1 MLNRENKTAITRK
14 GMVSNRLNKFS
25 IRKYTVGTASILVGT
40 TLIFGLGNQEAKA
53 AESTNKELNEATTS
67 ASDNQSSGKVDM
79 QQLNQEDNTKND
91 NQKEM
96 VSSQGNETTSNGN
109 KSIEKESVQS
119 TTGNKVEVSTAKSD
133 EQASPKS
140 TNEDLNTKQTIS
152 NQEALQ
158 PDLQENKSVVNAQP
172 TNEENKKVDAK
183 TESTTLNV
191 KSDAIKSNAETLV
204 DNNSNSNN
212 ENNADI
218 ILPKSTAPKRLNT
231 RMRMAA
237 IQPNSTDSKN
247 VNDLITSNTT
257 LTVVDADNSKTIVPA
272 QDYLSL
278 KSQITVDDK
287 VKSGDYFTIKYSDT
301 VQVYGLNPED
311 IKNIG
316 DIKDPNNGETIATAK
331 HDTANNL
338 ITYTFTD
345 YVDRFNSVK
354 MGINYSIYMDAD
366 TIPVDKKDVPFSV
379 TIGNQITT
387 TTADITYPAY
397 KEADNN
403 SIGSAFTET
412 VSHVGNVE
420 DPGYYNQVV
429 YVNPMDKDLKGAKL
443 KVEAYHPK
451 YPTNIGQINQ
461 NVTNIKIYR
470 VPEGYTLNKGYDVN
484 TNDLVDVTDEFKN
497 KMTYG
502 SNQSVNLDF
511 GDITSAYVVMVNT
524 KFQYTNSESPTLVQM
539 ATLSSTGN
547 KSVSTG
553 NALGFT
559 NNQSGGAGQEVYK
572 IGNYVWEDTNKNG
585 VQELGE
591 KGVGNVTVTVFDNN
605 TNTKVGEAVTKEDGS
620 YLIPNLPNG
629 DYRVEFSNLPKGYE
643 VTPSKQ
649 GNNEELDSNGLSSV
663 ITVNGKDNLSADL
676 GIYKPKYNLGDYV
689 WEDTNK
695 NGIQDQDEKGISGV
709 TVTLKDENGNVLKTV
724 TTDADGKYKFTDLD
738 NGNYKVEFT
747 TPEGYTP
754 TTVTSGSDIEK
765 DSNGLT
771 TTGVINGADNMT
783 LDSGFYK
790 TPKYNL
796 GNYVWEDTNK
806 DGKQDSTE
814 KGISGVTVT
823 LKNENG
829 EVLQTTKTDKDGKY
843 QFTGLENG
851 TYKVEFETPSGYT
864 PTQVG
869 SGTDEGIDSNGT
881 STTGVIKDKDNDT
894 IDSGFYKPTYN
905 LGDYVWEDTNK
916 NGVQDKDE
924 KGISG
929 VTVTLKDENDK
940 VLKTVTTD
948 ENGKYQFTDLNN
960 GTYKVEFETPSGYT
974 PTSVTSGNDT
984 EKDSNGLTT
993 TGVIKDADN
1002 MTLDSGFYKT
1012 PKYSLGDY
1020 VWYDSNKDGKQDS
1033 TEKGIK
1039 DVKVTL
1045 LNEKGEVIGTTKTD
1059 ENGKY
1064 RFDNLDS
1071 GKYKVIFEKSAGY
1084 LPTKVNGTTDGEKDS
1099 NGSSVTVK
1107 INGKDDMSLDTG
1119 FYKEPKYNLGD
1130 YVWEDTNKDGIQ
1142 DANEPG
1148 IKDVKVTLKDSTGK
1162 VIGTTT
1168 TDASGK
1174 YKFTDLDNG
1183 NYTVEF
1189 ETPAGYT
1196 PTVKNTTAEDKDSN
1210 GLTTTGVIKD
1220 ADNMTLDSGF
1230 YKTPKYSLG
1239 DYVWYDSNKDG

>member
-67 ASDNQSSGKVDM
+67 ASDNQSSDKVDM

-109 KSIEKESVQS
+109 KLIEKESVQS

-158 PDLQENKSVVNAQP
+158 PDLQENKSVVNVQP

-191 KSDAIKSNAETLV
+191 KSDAIKSNDETLV

-231 RMRMAA
+231 RMRIAA
-237 IQPNSTDSKN
+237 VQPSSTEAKN

-257 LTVVDADNSKTIVPA
+257 LTVVDADKNNKIVPA

-316 DIKDPNNGETIATAK
+316 DIKDPNNGETIATSK
-331 HDTANNL
+331 HYTANNL

-345 YVDRFNSVK
+345 YVDRFNSVQ

-366 TIPVDKKDVPFSV
+366 TIPVSKNDVEFNV
-379 TIGNQITT
+379 TIGNTT
-387 TTADITYPAY
+387 TKTTANIQYPDY
-397 KEADNN
+397 VVNEKN

-412 VSHVGNVE
+412 VSHVGNKE
-420 DPGYYNQVV
+420 NPGYYKQTI
-429 YVNPMDKDLKGAKL
+429 YVNPSENSLTNAKL
-443 KVEAYHPK
+443 KVQAYHSS
-451 YPTNIGQINQ
+451 YPNNIGQINKD
-461 NVTNIKIYR
+461 VTDIKIYQ
-470 VPEGYTLNKGYDVN
+470 VPKGYTLNKGYDVN
-484 TNDLVDVTDEFKN
+484 TKELTDVTNQYLQKI
-497 KMTYG
+497 TYG
-502 SNQSVNLDF
+502 DNNSAVIDF
-511 GDITSAYVVMVNT
+511 GNADSAYVVMVNT

-984 EKDSNGLTT
+984 E
-993 TGVIKDADN
+993 
-1002 MTLDSGFYKT
+1002 
-1012 PKYSLGDY
+1012 
-1020 VWYDSNKDGKQDS
+1020 
-1033 TEKGIK
+1033 
-1039 DVKVTL
+1039 
-1045 LNEKGEVIGTTKTD
+1045 
-1059 ENGKY
+1059 
-1064 RFDNLDS
+1064 
-1071 GKYKVIFEKSAGY
+1071 
-1084 LPTKVNGTTDGEKDS
+1084 
-1099 NGSSVTVK
+1099 
-1107 INGKDDMSLDTG
+1107 
-1119 FYKEPKYNLGD
+1119 
-1130 YVWEDTNKDGIQ
+1130 
-1142 DANEPG
+1142 
-1148 IKDVKVTLKDSTGK
+1148 
-1162 VIGTTT
+1162 
-1168 TDASGK
+1168 
-1174 YKFTDLDNG
+1174 
-1183 NYTVEF
+1183 
-1189 ETPAGYT
+1189 
-1196 PTVKNTTAEDKDSN
+1196 
-1210 GLTTTGVIKD
+1210 
-1220 ADNMTLDSGF
+1220 
-1230 YKTPKYSLG
+1230 
-1239 DYVWYDSNKDG
+1239 

>member
-67 ASDNQSSGKVDM
+67 ASDNQSSDKVDM

-231 RMRMAA
+231 RMRIAA
-237 IQPNSTDSKN
+237 VQPSSTEAKN

-257 LTVVDADNSKTIVPA
+257 LTVVDADKNNKIVPA
-272 QDYLSL
+272 QDYLEL
-278 KSQITVDDK
+278 KSQIKVDDK

-345 YVDRFNSVK
+345 YVDRFNSVQ

-366 TIPVDKKDVPFSV
+366 TIPVSKNDVEFNV
-379 TIGNQITT
+379 TIGNTT
-387 TTADITYPAY
+387 TKTTANIQYPDY
-397 KEADNN
+397 VVNEKN

-412 VSHVGNVE
+412 VSHVGNKE
-420 DPGYYNQVV
+420 NPGYYKQTI
-429 YVNPMDKDLKGAKL
+429 YVNPSENSLTNAKL
-443 KVEAYHPK
+443 KVQAYHSS
-451 YPTNIGQINQ
+451 YPNNIGQINKE
-461 NVTNIKIYR
+461 VTDIKIYQ
-470 VPEGYTLNKGYDVN
+470 VPKGYTLNKGYDVN
-484 TNDLVDVTDEFKN
+484 TKELTDVTNQYLQKI
-497 KMTYG
+497 TYG
-502 SNQSVNLDF
+502 DNNSAVIDF
-511 GDITSAYVVMVNT
+511 GNADSAYVVMVNT
-524 KFQYTNSESPTLVQM
+524 KFQYTTSESPTLVQM
-539 ATLSSTGN
+539 VTLSSDN
-547 KSVSTG
+547 SKSASMG

-1064 RFDNLDS
+1064 RFDN
-1071 GKYKVIFEKSAGY
+1071 
-1084 LPTKVNGTTDGEKDS
+1084 
-1099 NGSSVTVK
+1099 
-1107 INGKDDMSLDTG
+1107 
-1119 FYKEPKYNLGD
+1119 
-1130 YVWEDTNKDGIQ
+1130 
-1142 DANEPG
+1142 
-1148 IKDVKVTLKDSTGK
+1148 
-1162 VIGTTT
+1162 
-1168 TDASGK
+1168 
-1174 YKFTDLDNG
+1174 
-1183 NYTVEF
+1183 
-1189 ETPAGYT
+1189 
-1196 PTVKNTTAEDKDSN
+1196 
-1210 GLTTTGVIKD
+1210 
-1220 ADNMTLDSGF
+1220 
-1230 YKTPKYSLG
+1230 
-1239 DYVWYDSNKDG
+1239 

>member
-247 VNDLITSNTT
+247 VNDFITSNTT

-738 NGNYKVEFT
+738 NGNYKVVFT

-1071 GKYKVIFEKSAGY
+1071 GKYKVIFEK
-1084 LPTKVNGTTDGEKDS
+1084 
-1099 NGSSVTVK
+1099 
-1107 INGKDDMSLDTG
+1107 
-1119 FYKEPKYNLGD
+1119 
-1130 YVWEDTNKDGIQ
+1130 
-1142 DANEPG
+1142 
-1148 IKDVKVTLKDSTGK
+1148 
-1162 VIGTTT
+1162 
-1168 TDASGK
+1168 
-1174 YKFTDLDNG
+1174 
-1183 NYTVEF
+1183 
-1189 ETPAGYT
+1189 PAG
-1196 PTVKNTTAEDKDSN
+1196 
-1210 GLTTTGVIKD
+1210 
-1220 ADNMTLDSGF
+1220 
-1230 YKTPKYSLG
+1230 
-1239 DYVWYDSNKDG
+1239 

>member
-67 ASDNQSSGKVDM
+67 ASDNQSSDKVDM

-109 KSIEKESVQS
+109 KLIEKESVQS

-158 PDLQENKSVVNAQP
+158 PDLQENKSVVNVQP

-191 KSDAIKSNAETLV
+191 KSDAIKSNDETLV

-231 RMRMAA
+231 RMRIAA
-237 IQPNSTDSKN
+237 VQPSSTEAKN

-257 LTVVDADNSKTIVPA
+257 LTVVDADKNNKIVPA

-345 YVDRFNSVK
+345 YVDRFNSVQ

-366 TIPVDKKDVPFSV
+366 TIPVSKNDVEFNV
-379 TIGNQITT
+379 TIGNTT
-387 TTADITYPAY
+387 TKTTANIQYPDY
-397 KEADNN
+397 VVNEKN

-412 VSHVGNVE
+412 VSHVGNKE
-420 DPGYYNQVV
+420 NPGYYKQTI
-429 YVNPMDKDLKGAKL
+429 YVNPSENSLTNAKL
-443 KVEAYHPK
+443 KVQAYHSS
-451 YPTNIGQINQ
+451 YPNNIGQINKD
-461 NVTNIKIYR
+461 VTDIKIYQ
-470 VPEGYTLNKGYDVN
+470 VPKGYTLNKGYDVN
-484 TNDLVDVTDEFKN
+484 TKELTDVTNQYLQKI
-497 KMTYG
+497 TYG
-502 SNQSVNLDF
+502 DNNSAVIDF
-511 GDITSAYVVMVNT
+511 GNADSAYVVMVNT

-1039 DVKVTL
+1039 DVTVTL
-1045 LNEKGEVIGTTKTD
+1045 QNEKGEVIGTTKTD

-1071 GKYKVIFEKSAGY
+1071 GKYKVIFEK
-1084 LPTKVNGTTDGEKDS
+1084 
-1099 NGSSVTVK
+1099 
-1107 INGKDDMSLDTG
+1107 
-1119 FYKEPKYNLGD
+1119 
-1130 YVWEDTNKDGIQ
+1130 
-1142 DANEPG
+1142 
-1148 IKDVKVTLKDSTGK
+1148 
-1162 VIGTTT
+1162 
-1168 TDASGK
+1168 
-1174 YKFTDLDNG
+1174 
-1183 NYTVEF
+1183 
-1189 ETPAGYT
+1189 PAGLT
-1196 PTVKNTTAEDKDSN
+1196 QTVTNTTEDD
-1210 GLTTTGVIKD
+1210 KD
-1220 ADNMTLDSGF
+1220 ADGGEVDVTITDHDDFTLD
-1230 YKTPKYSLG
+1230 
-1239 DYVWYDSNKDG
+1239 

>member
-67 ASDNQSSGKVDM
+67 ASDNQSSDKVDM

-109 KSIEKESVQS
+109 KLIEKESVQS

-158 PDLQENKSVVNAQP
+158 PDLQENKSVVNVQP

-191 KSDAIKSNAETLV
+191 KSDAIKSNDETLV

-231 RMRMAA
+231 RMRIAA
-237 IQPNSTDSKN
+237 VQPSSTEAKN

-257 LTVVDADNSKTIVPA
+257 LTVVDADKNNKIVPA

-345 YVDRFNSVK
+345 YVDRFNSVQ

-366 TIPVDKKDVPFSV
+366 TIPVSKNDVEFNV
-379 TIGNQITT
+379 TIGNTT
-387 TTADITYPAY
+387 TKTTANIQYPDY
-397 KEADNN
+397 VVNEKN

-412 VSHVGNVE
+412 VSHVGNKE
-420 DPGYYNQVV
+420 NPGYYKQTI
-429 YVNPMDKDLKGAKL
+429 YVNPSENSLTNAKL
-443 KVEAYHPK
+443 KVQAYHSS
-451 YPTNIGQINQ
+451 YPNNIGQINKD
-461 NVTNIKIYR
+461 VTDIKIYQ
-470 VPEGYTLNKGYDVN
+470 VPKGYTLNKGYDVN
-484 TNDLVDVTDEFKN
+484 TKELTDVTNQYLQKI
-497 KMTYG
+497 TYG
-502 SNQSVNLDF
+502 DNNSAVIDF
-511 GDITSAYVVMVNT
+511 GNADSAYVVMVNT

-747 TPEGYTP
+747 KPEGYTP

-1012 PKYSLGDY
+1012 PK
-1020 VWYDSNKDGKQDS
+1020 
-1033 TEKGIK
+1033 
-1039 DVKVTL
+1039 
-1045 LNEKGEVIGTTKTD
+1045 
-1059 ENGKY
+1059 
-1064 RFDNLDS
+1064 
-1071 GKYKVIFEKSAGY
+1071 
-1084 LPTKVNGTTDGEKDS
+1084 
-1099 NGSSVTVK
+1099 
-1107 INGKDDMSLDTG
+1107 
-1119 FYKEPKYNLGD
+1119 
-1130 YVWEDTNKDGIQ
+1130 
-1142 DANEPG
+1142 
-1148 IKDVKVTLKDSTGK
+1148 
-1162 VIGTTT
+1162 
-1168 TDASGK
+1168 
-1174 YKFTDLDNG
+1174 
-1183 NYTVEF
+1183 
-1189 ETPAGYT
+1189 
-1196 PTVKNTTAEDKDSN
+1196 
-1210 GLTTTGVIKD
+1210 
-1220 ADNMTLDSGF
+1220 
-1230 YKTPKYSLG
+1230 
-1239 DYVWYDSNKDG
+1239 

>member
-53 AESTNKELNEATTS
+53 AEVTNKEMKEDATS
-67 ASDNQSSGKVDM
+67 VNNDQVSKKVDTEQLNNDSNTRKVDREQLKDENINKVANQKEVTRVENSVASEKNNNSQPSENGKLQTSDVKKTEDNNATSDDQVTTTVNS
-79 QQLNQEDNTKND
+79 QQLNTDN
-91 NQKEM
+91 
-96 VSSQGNETTSNGN
+96 TTSNATMSSAPIN
-109 KSIEKESVQS
+109 VSKDDLKINSEVVKNV
-119 TTGNKVEVSTAKSD
+119 VENSD
-133 EQASPKS
+133 
-140 TNEDLNTKQTIS
+140 NT
-152 NQEALQ
+152 
-158 PDLQENKSVVNAQP
+158 DNA
-172 TNEENKKVDAK
+172 NG
-183 TESTTLNV
+183 
-191 KSDAIKSNAETLV
+191 SDV
-204 DNNSNSNN
+204 
-212 ENNADI
+212 

-1071 GKYKVIFEKSAGY
+1071 GKYKVIFEK
-1084 LPTKVNGTTDGEKDS
+1084 
-1099 NGSSVTVK
+1099 
-1107 INGKDDMSLDTG
+1107 
-1119 FYKEPKYNLGD
+1119 
-1130 YVWEDTNKDGIQ
+1130 
-1142 DANEPG
+1142 
-1148 IKDVKVTLKDSTGK
+1148 
-1162 VIGTTT
+1162 
-1168 TDASGK
+1168 
-1174 YKFTDLDNG
+1174 
-1183 NYTVEF
+1183 
-1189 ETPAGYT
+1189 PAGLT
-1196 PTVKNTTAEDKDSN
+1196 QTGTNTTEDD
-1210 GLTTTGVIKD
+1210 KD
-1220 ADNMTLDSGF
+1220 ADG
-1230 YKTPKYSLG
+1230 G
-1239 DYVWYDSNKDG
+1239 EV

>member
-67 ASDNQSSGKVDM
+67 ASDNQSSDKVDM

-109 KSIEKESVQS
+109 KLIEKESVQS

-158 PDLQENKSVVNAQP
+158 PDLQENKSVVNVQP

-191 KSDAIKSNAETLV
+191 KSDAIKSNDETLV

-231 RMRMAA
+231 RMRIAA
-237 IQPNSTDSKN
+237 VQPSSTEAKN

-257 LTVVDADNSKTIVPA
+257 LTVVDADKNNKIVPA

-345 YVDRFNSVK
+345 YVDRFNSVQ

-366 TIPVDKKDVPFSV
+366 TIPVSKNDVEFNV
-379 TIGNQITT
+379 TIGNTT
-387 TTADITYPAY
+387 TKTTANIQYPDY
-397 KEADNN
+397 VVNEKN

-412 VSHVGNVE
+412 VSHVGNKE
-420 DPGYYNQVV
+420 NPGYYKQTI
-429 YVNPMDKDLKGAKL
+429 YVNPSENSLTNAKL
-443 KVEAYHPK
+443 KVQAYHSS
-451 YPTNIGQINQ
+451 YPNNIGQINKD
-461 NVTNIKIYR
+461 VTDIKIYQ
-470 VPEGYTLNKGYDVN
+470 VPKGYTLNKGYDVN
-484 TNDLVDVTDEFKN
+484 TKELTDVTNQYLQKI
-497 KMTYG
+497 TYG
-502 SNQSVNLDF
+502 DNNSAVIDF
-511 GDITSAYVVMVNT
+511 GNADSAYVVMVNT

-843 QFTGLENG
+843 KFTGLENG

-1064 RFDNLDS
+1064 CFDNLDS
-1071 GKYKVIFEKSAGY
+1071 GKYKVIFEKPAG
-1084 LPTKVNGTTDGEKDS
+1084 LTQTGTNTTEDDKDADGGEVDVTITDH
-1099 NGSSVTVK
+1099 
-1107 INGKDDMSLDTG
+1107 DD
-1119 FYKEPKYNLGD
+1119 
-1130 YVWEDTNKDGIQ
+1130 
-1142 DANEPG
+1142 
-1148 IKDVKVTLKDSTGK
+1148 
-1162 VIGTTT
+1162 
-1168 TDASGK
+1168 
-1174 YKFTDLDNG
+1174 FTLDNG
-1183 NYTVEF
+1183 YYEE
-1189 ETPAGYT
+1189 ETS
-1196 PTVKNTTAEDKDSN
+1196 D
-1210 GLTTTGVIKD
+1210 
-1220 ADNMTLDSGF
+1220 
-1230 YKTPKYSLG
+1230 
-1239 DYVWYDSNKDG
+1239 

>member
-67 ASDNQSSGKVDM
+67 ASDNQSSDKVDM
-79 QQLNQEDNTKND
+79 QQLNQEVNTKND

-119 TTGNKVEVSTAKSD
+119 ITGNKVEVSTAKSD

-158 PDLQENKSVVNAQP
+158 PDLQENKSVVNVQP

-191 KSDAIKSNAETLV
+191 KSDAIKSSAETLV
-204 DNNSNSNN
+204 DNNGNSNN

-237 IQPNSTDSKN
+237 IQPTSTDSKN

-257 LTVVDADNSKTIVPA
+257 LTVVDADKNNKIVPA
-272 QDYLSL
+272 QDYLAL
-278 KSQITVDDK
+278 KSQMTVDDK

-331 HDTANNL
+331 HDTVNNL

-345 YVDRFNSVK
+345 YVDRFNSVQ

-366 TIPVDKKDVPFSV
+366 TIPVSKNDVEFNV
-379 TIGNQITT
+379 TIGNTT
-387 TTADITYPAY
+387 TKTTANIQYSDYVVNE
-397 KEADNN
+397 KN

-412 VSHVGNVE
+412 VSHVGNKE
-420 DPGYYNQVV
+420 NPGYYKQTI
-429 YVNPMDKDLKGAKL
+429 YVNPSENSLTNAKL
-443 KVEAYHPK
+443 KVQAYHSS
-451 YPTNIGQINQ
+451 YPNNIGQINKE
-461 NVTNIKIYR
+461 VTDIKIYQ
-470 VPEGYTLNKGYDVN
+470 VPKGYTLNKGYDVN
-484 TNDLVDVTDEFKN
+484 TKELTDVTNQYLQKI
-497 KMTYG
+497 TYG
-502 SNQSVNLDF
+502 DNNSAVIDF
-511 GDITSAYVVMVNT
+511 GNADSAYVVMVNT
-524 KFQYTNSESPTLVQM
+524 KFQYTTSESPTLVQM
-539 ATLSSTGN
+539 VTLSSDN
-547 KSVSTG
+547 SKSASMG

-629 DYRVEFSNLPKGYE
+629 DYRVEFSNLPQGYE

-649 GNNEELDSNGLSSV
+649 GNNEELDSNGVSSV

-709 TVTLKDENGNVLKTV
+709 TVTLKDESGNVLKTV

-738 NGNYKVEFT
+738 NGNYKVEFI

-851 TYKVEFETPSGYT
+851 TYKVEFETPAGYT

-940 VLKTVTTD
+940 VLQTVTTD
-948 ENGKYQFTDLNN
+948 ENGKYQFTDLKN

-1039 DVKVTL
+1039 DVTVTL

-1071 GKYKVIFEKSAGY
+1071 GKYKVIFEK
-1084 LPTKVNGTTDGEKDS
+1084 
-1099 NGSSVTVK
+1099 
-1107 INGKDDMSLDTG
+1107 
-1119 FYKEPKYNLGD
+1119 
-1130 YVWEDTNKDGIQ
+1130 
-1142 DANEPG
+1142 
-1148 IKDVKVTLKDSTGK
+1148 
-1162 VIGTTT
+1162 
-1168 TDASGK
+1168 
-1174 YKFTDLDNG
+1174 
-1183 NYTVEF
+1183 
-1189 ETPAGYT
+1189 PAGLT
-1196 PTVKNTTAEDKDSN
+1196 QTGTNTTEDD
-1210 GLTTTGVIKD
+1210 KD
-1220 ADNMTLDSGF
+1220 ADGGEVDVTITDHDDFTIDNGYFEEETSDS
-1230 YKTPKYSLG
+1230 
-1239 DYVWYDSNKDG
+1239 DSDSDSD

>member
-67 ASDNQSSGKVDM
+67 ASDNQSSDKVDM

-109 KSIEKESVQS
+109 KLIEKESVQS

-158 PDLQENKSVVNAQP
+158 PDLQENKSVVNVQP

-191 KSDAIKSNAETLV
+191 KSDAIKSNDETLV

-231 RMRMAA
+231 RMRIAA
-237 IQPNSTDSKN
+237 VQPSSTEAKN

-257 LTVVDADNSKTIVPA
+257 LTVVDADKNNKIVPA
-272 QDYLSL
+272 QDYLAL
-278 KSQITVDDK
+278 KSQIKVDDK

-345 YVDRFNSVK
+345 YVDRFNSVQ

-366 TIPVDKKDVPFSV
+366 TIPVSKNDVEFNV
-379 TIGNQITT
+379 TIGNTT
-387 TTADITYPAY
+387 TKTTANIQYPDY
-397 KEADNN
+397 VSRDNN

-412 VSHVGNVE
+412 VSHAGNAE
-420 DPGYYNQVV
+420 DPGYYIQTV
-429 YVNPMDKDLKGAKL
+429 YVNPSEKTLTNAKL
-443 KVEAYHPK
+443 KVEAYHK
-451 YPTNIGQINQ
+451 DYPDNVGQINK
-461 NVTNIKIYR
+461 NVTKIKIYQAPKDY
-470 VPEGYTLNKGYDVN
+470 VLNKGYDVN
-484 TNDLVDVTDEFKN
+484 TNQLIDVTEQFKD
-497 KMTYG
+497 KITYG
-502 SNQSVNLDF
+502 TNDSVNVDF
-511 GDITSAYVVMVNT
+511 GSINNSYVVMVDT
-524 KFQYTNSESPTLVQM
+524 KFEFTTSESPTLVQM
-539 ATLSSTGN
+539 ATLTSDGN
-547 KSVSTG
+547 RSVSTG

-585 VQELGE
+585 IQELGE
-591 KGVGNVTVTVFDNN
+591 VGVKGVTVVAYDNK
-605 TNTKVGEAVTKEDGS
+605 TNKEVGRTITDEKGG

-724 TTDADGKYKFTDLD
+724 TTDADGKYKFTDLG

-1045 LNEKGEVIGTTKTD
+1045 LNEKGEVIGTTTTD

-1071 GKYKVIFEKSAGY
+1071 GKYKVIFEK
-1084 LPTKVNGTTDGEKDS
+1084 
-1099 NGSSVTVK
+1099 
-1107 INGKDDMSLDTG
+1107 
-1119 FYKEPKYNLGD
+1119 
-1130 YVWEDTNKDGIQ
+1130 
-1142 DANEPG
+1142 
-1148 IKDVKVTLKDSTGK
+1148 
-1162 VIGTTT
+1162 
-1168 TDASGK
+1168 
-1174 YKFTDLDNG
+1174 
-1183 NYTVEF
+1183 
-1189 ETPAGYT
+1189 PAGLT
-1196 PTVKNTTAEDKDSN
+1196 QTGTNTTEDD
-1210 GLTTTGVIKD
+1210 KD
-1220 ADNMTLDSGF
+1220 AD
-1230 YKTPKYSLG
+1230 
-1239 DYVWYDSNKDG
+1239 

>member
-67 ASDNQSSGKVDM
+67 ASDNQSSDKVDM

-109 KSIEKESVQS
+109 KLIEKESVQS

-158 PDLQENKSVVNAQP
+158 PDLQENKSVVNVQP

-191 KSDAIKSNAETLV
+191 KSDAIKSNDETLV

-231 RMRMAA
+231 RMRIAA
-237 IQPNSTDSKN
+237 VQPSSTEAKN

-257 LTVVDADNSKTIVPA
+257 LTVVDADKNNKIVPA
-272 QDYLSL
+272 QDYLAL
-278 KSQITVDDK
+278 KSQIKVDDK

-345 YVDRFNSVK
+345 YVDRFNSVQ

-366 TIPVDKKDVPFSV
+366 TIPVSKNDVEFNV
-379 TIGNQITT
+379 TIGNTT
-387 TTADITYPAY
+387 TKTTANIQYPDY
-397 KEADNN
+397 VSRDNN

-412 VSHVGNVE
+412 VSHAGNAE
-420 DPGYYNQVV
+420 DPGYYIQTV
-429 YVNPMDKDLKGAKL
+429 YVNPSEKTLTNAKL
-443 KVEAYHPK
+443 KVEAYHK
-451 YPTNIGQINQ
+451 DYPDNVGQINK
-461 NVTNIKIYR
+461 NVTKIKIYQAPKDY
-470 VPEGYTLNKGYDVN
+470 VLNKGYDVN
-484 TNDLVDVTDEFKN
+484 TNQLIDVTEQFKD
-497 KMTYG
+497 KITYG
-502 SNQSVNLDF
+502 TNDSVNVDF
-511 GDITSAYVVMVNT
+511 GSINNSYVVMVDT
-524 KFQYTNSESPTLVQM
+524 KFEFTTSESPTLVQM
-539 ATLSSTGN
+539 ATLTSDGN
-547 KSVSTG
+547 RSVSTG

-585 VQELGE
+585 IQELGE
-591 KGVGNVTVTVFDNN
+591 VGVKGVTVVAYDNK
-605 TNTKVGEAVTKEDGS
+605 TNKEVGRTITDEKGG

-724 TTDADGKYKFTDLD
+724 TTDADGKYKFTDLG

-1045 LNEKGEVIGTTKTD
+1045 LNEKGEVIGTTTTD

-1071 GKYKVIFEKSAGY
+1071 GKYKVIFEK
-1084 LPTKVNGTTDGEKDS
+1084 
-1099 NGSSVTVK
+1099 
-1107 INGKDDMSLDTG
+1107 
-1119 FYKEPKYNLGD
+1119 
-1130 YVWEDTNKDGIQ
+1130 
-1142 DANEPG
+1142 
-1148 IKDVKVTLKDSTGK
+1148 
-1162 VIGTTT
+1162 
-1168 TDASGK
+1168 
-1174 YKFTDLDNG
+1174 
-1183 NYTVEF
+1183 
-1189 ETPAGYT
+1189 PAGLT
-1196 PTVKNTTAEDKDSN
+1196 QTGTNTTEDD
-1210 GLTTTGVIKD
+1210 KD
-1220 ADNMTLDSGF
+1220 ADGGEVDVTITDHDDFTLD
-1230 YKTPKYSLG
+1230 
-1239 DYVWYDSNKDG
+1239 

>member
-67 ASDNQSSGKVDM
+67 ASDNQSSDKVDM

-109 KSIEKESVQS
+109 KLIEKESVQS

-158 PDLQENKSVVNAQP
+158 PDLQENKSVVNVQP

-191 KSDAIKSNAETLV
+191 KSDAIKSNDETLV

-231 RMRMAA
+231 RMRIAA
-237 IQPNSTDSKN
+237 VQPSSTEAKN

-257 LTVVDADNSKTIVPA
+257 LTVVDADKNNKIVPA

-345 YVDRFNSVK
+345 YVDRFNSVQ

-366 TIPVDKKDVPFSV
+366 TIPVSKNDVEFNV
-379 TIGNQITT
+379 TIGNTT
-387 TTADITYPAY
+387 TKTTANIQYPDY
-397 KEADNN
+397 VVNEKN

-412 VSHVGNVE
+412 VSHVGNKE
-420 DPGYYNQVV
+420 NPGYYKQTI
-429 YVNPMDKDLKGAKL
+429 YVNPSENSLTNAKL
-443 KVEAYHPK
+443 KVQAYHSS
-451 YPTNIGQINQ
+451 YPNNIGQINKD
-461 NVTNIKIYR
+461 VTDIKIYQ
-470 VPEGYTLNKGYDVN
+470 VPKGYTLNKGYDVN
-484 TNDLVDVTDEFKN
+484 TKELTDVTNQYLQKI
-497 KMTYG
+497 TYG
-502 SNQSVNLDF
+502 DNNSAVIDF
-511 GDITSAYVVMVNT
+511 GNADSAYVVMVNT

-843 QFTGLENG
+843 KFTGLENG

-1064 RFDNLDS
+1064 CFDNLDS
-1071 GKYKVIFEKSAGY
+1071 GKYKVIFEK
-1084 LPTKVNGTTDGEKDS
+1084 
-1099 NGSSVTVK
+1099 
-1107 INGKDDMSLDTG
+1107 
-1119 FYKEPKYNLGD
+1119 
-1130 YVWEDTNKDGIQ
+1130 
-1142 DANEPG
+1142 
-1148 IKDVKVTLKDSTGK
+1148 
-1162 VIGTTT
+1162 
-1168 TDASGK
+1168 
-1174 YKFTDLDNG
+1174 
-1183 NYTVEF
+1183 
-1189 ETPAGYT
+1189 PAGLT
-1196 PTVKNTTAEDKDSN
+1196 QTGTNTTEDD
-1210 GLTTTGVIKD
+1210 KD
-1220 ADNMTLDSGF
+1220 ADGGEVDVTITDH
-1230 YKTPKYSLG
+1230 
-1239 DYVWYDSNKDG
+1239 D

>member
-1 MLNRENKTAITRK
+1 MLNRENKTAMTRK

-40 TLIFGLGNQEAKA
+40 TLIFGLGSQEAKA
-53 AESTNKELNEATTS
+53 AEVTNKEMKEDATS
-67 ASDNQSSGKVDM
+67 VNNDQVSKKVDTEQLNNDGNTSKVDTEQLKDENINKVANQKEVTRVENSVASEKNNNSKPSENGKLQTSDVKKTEDNNATSDDQVTTTVNS
-79 QQLNQEDNTKND
+79 QQLNTDNTTS
-91 NQKEM
+91 M
-96 VSSQGNETTSNGN
+96 SSAPINVRKDDLKFNNE
-109 KSIEKESVQS
+109 
-119 TTGNKVEVSTAKSD
+119 EVRNVGEKSD
-133 EQASPKS
+133 NTDNANSSELIKPK
-140 TNEDLNTKQTIS
+140 T
-152 NQEALQ
+152 
-158 PDLQENKSVVNAQP
+158 
-172 TNEENKKVDAK
+172 
-183 TESTTLNV
+183 TE
-191 KSDAIKSNAETLV
+191 
-204 DNNSNSNN
+204 
-212 ENNADI
+212 
-218 ILPKSTAPKRLNT
+218 PKRLNT
-231 RMRMAA
+231 RMRIAA

-345 YVDRFNSVK
+345 YVDRFNSVQ

-379 TIGNQITT
+379 TIGNQTTT

-412 VSHVGNVE
+412 VSHAGNAE

-429 YVNPMDKDLKGAKL
+429 YVNPMDKDLKGANL

-451 YPTNIGQINQ
+451 YPANIGQINQ

-484 TNDLVDVTDEFKN
+484 ANDLVDVTDEFKN
-497 KMTYG
+497 KMAYG
-502 SNQSVNLDF
+502 TNQSVNIDF
-511 GDITSAYVVMVNT
+511 GDITSAYVVMVKT

-539 ATLSSTGN
+539 ATLTSDGN
-547 KSVSTG
+547 RSVSTG

-591 KGVGNVTVTVFDNN
+591 VGVKGVTVVAYDNK
-605 TNTKVGEAVTKEDGS
+605 TNKEVGRTITDEKGG

-629 DYRVEFSNLPKGYE
+629 DYRVEFSNLPQGYE

-649 GNNEELDSNGLSSV
+649 GNNEELDSNGVSSV

-754 TTVTSGSDIEK
+754 TSTNTGGNDTV

-869 SGTDEGIDSNGT
+869 SGTDEDIDSNGT

-974 PTSVTSGNDT
+974 PTSVTTGNDT

-1071 GKYKVIFEKSAGY
+1071 GKYKVIFEK
-1084 LPTKVNGTTDGEKDS
+1084 
-1099 NGSSVTVK
+1099 
-1107 INGKDDMSLDTG
+1107 
-1119 FYKEPKYNLGD
+1119 
-1130 YVWEDTNKDGIQ
+1130 
-1142 DANEPG
+1142 
-1148 IKDVKVTLKDSTGK
+1148 
-1162 VIGTTT
+1162 
-1168 TDASGK
+1168 
-1174 YKFTDLDNG
+1174 
-1183 NYTVEF
+1183 
-1189 ETPAGYT
+1189 PAGLT
-1196 PTVKNTTAEDKDSN
+1196 QTGTNTTEDD
-1210 GLTTTGVIKD
+1210 KD
-1220 ADNMTLDSGF
+1220 ADGGEVDVTITDHDDFTLD
-1230 YKTPKYSLG
+1230 
-1239 DYVWYDSNKDG
+1239 

>member
-67 ASDNQSSGKVDM
+67 ASDNQSSDKVDM

-231 RMRMAA
+231 RMRIAA
-237 IQPNSTDSKN
+237 VQPSSTEAKN

-257 LTVVDADNSKTIVPA
+257 LTVVDADKNNKIVPA
-272 QDYLSL
+272 QDYLEL
-278 KSQITVDDK
+278 KSQIKVDDK

-345 YVDRFNSVK
+345 YVDRFNSVQ

-366 TIPVDKKDVPFSV
+366 TIPVSKNDVEFNV
-379 TIGNQITT
+379 TIGNTT
-387 TTADITYPAY
+387 TKTTANIQYPDY
-397 KEADNN
+397 VVNEKN

-412 VSHVGNVE
+412 VSHVGNKE
-420 DPGYYNQVV
+420 NPGYYKQTI
-429 YVNPMDKDLKGAKL
+429 YVNPSENSLTNAKL
-443 KVEAYHPK
+443 KVQAYHSS
-451 YPTNIGQINQ
+451 YPNNIGQINKE
-461 NVTNIKIYR
+461 VTDIKIYQ
-470 VPEGYTLNKGYDVN
+470 VPKGYTLNKGYDVN
-484 TNDLVDVTDEFKN
+484 TKELTDVTNQYLQKI
-497 KMTYG
+497 TYG
-502 SNQSVNLDF
+502 DNNSAVIDF
-511 GDITSAYVVMVNT
+511 GNADSAYVVMVNT
-524 KFQYTNSESPTLVQM
+524 KFQYTTSESPTLVQM
-539 ATLSSTGN
+539 VTLSSN
-547 KSVSTG
+547 NSKSASMG

-1045 LNEKGEVIGTTKTD
+1045 L
-1059 ENGKY
+1059 
-1064 RFDNLDS
+1064 
-1071 GKYKVIFEKSAGY
+1071 
-1084 LPTKVNGTTDGEKDS
+1084 
-1099 NGSSVTVK
+1099 
-1107 INGKDDMSLDTG
+1107 
-1119 FYKEPKYNLGD
+1119 
-1130 YVWEDTNKDGIQ
+1130 
-1142 DANEPG
+1142 
-1148 IKDVKVTLKDSTGK
+1148 
-1162 VIGTTT
+1162 
-1168 TDASGK
+1168 
-1174 YKFTDLDNG
+1174 
-1183 NYTVEF
+1183 
-1189 ETPAGYT
+1189 
-1196 PTVKNTTAEDKDSN
+1196 
-1210 GLTTTGVIKD
+1210 
-1220 ADNMTLDSGF
+1220 
-1230 YKTPKYSLG
+1230 
-1239 DYVWYDSNKDG
+1239 

>member
-67 ASDNQSSGKVDM
+67 ASDNQSSDKVDM

-158 PDLQENKSVVNAQP
+158 PDLQENKSVVNVQP

-191 KSDAIKSNAETLV
+191 KSDAIKSNDETLV

-231 RMRMAA
+231 RMRIAA
-237 IQPNSTDSKN
+237 VQPSSTEAKN

-257 LTVVDADNSKTIVPA
+257 LTVVDADKNNKIVPA
-272 QDYLSL
+272 QDYLAL

-345 YVDRFNSVK
+345 YVDRFNSVQ

-366 TIPVDKKDVPFSV
+366 TIPVSKNDVEFNV
-379 TIGNQITT
+379 TIGNTT
-387 TTADITYPAY
+387 TKTTANIQYPDY
-397 KEADNN
+397 VSRDNN

-412 VSHVGNVE
+412 VSHAGNAE
-420 DPGYYNQVV
+420 DPGYYIQTV
-429 YVNPMDKDLKGAKL
+429 YVNPSEKSLTNAKL
-443 KVEAYHPK
+443 KVEAYHK
-451 YPTNIGQINQ
+451 DYPDNVGQINK
-461 NVTNIKIYR
+461 NVTKIKIYQAPKDY
-470 VPEGYTLNKGYDVN
+470 VLNKGYDVN
-484 TNDLVDVTDEFKN
+484 TNQLIDVTEQFKD
-497 KMTYG
+497 KITYG
-502 SNQSVNLDF
+502 TNDSVNVDF
-511 GDITSAYVVMVNT
+511 GSINNSYVVMVDT
-524 KFQYTNSESPTLVQM
+524 KFEYTTSESPTLVQM
-539 ATLSSTGN
+539 ATLTSDGN
-547 KSVSTG
+547 RSVSTG

-585 VQELGE
+585 IQELGE
-591 KGVGNVTVTVFDNN
+591 VGVKGVTVVAYDNK
-605 TNTKVGEAVTKEDGS
+605 TNKEVGRTITDEKGG

-629 DYRVEFSNLPKGYE
+629 DYRVEFSNLPQGYE

-649 GNNEELDSNGLSSV
+649 GNNEELDSNGVSSV

-709 TVTLKDENGNVLKTV
+709 TVTLKDESGNVLKTV

-1071 GKYKVIFEKSAGY
+1071 GKYKVIFEK
-1084 LPTKVNGTTDGEKDS
+1084 
-1099 NGSSVTVK
+1099 
-1107 INGKDDMSLDTG
+1107 
-1119 FYKEPKYNLGD
+1119 
-1130 YVWEDTNKDGIQ
+1130 
-1142 DANEPG
+1142 
-1148 IKDVKVTLKDSTGK
+1148 
-1162 VIGTTT
+1162 
-1168 TDASGK
+1168 
-1174 YKFTDLDNG
+1174 
-1183 NYTVEF
+1183 
-1189 ETPAGYT
+1189 PAGLT
-1196 PTVKNTTAEDKDSN
+1196 QTVTNTTEDD
-1210 GLTTTGVIKD
+1210 KD
-1220 ADNMTLDSGF
+1220 ADGGEVDVTI
-1230 YKTPKYSLG
+1230 
-1239 DYVWYDSNKDG
+1239 

>member
-1 MLNRENKTAITRK
+1 MLNRENKTAMTRK

-40 TLIFGLGNQEAKA
+40 TLIFGLGSQEAKA
-53 AESTNKELNEATTS
+53 AEVTNKEMKEDATS
-67 ASDNQSSGKVDM
+67 VNNDQVSKKVDTEQLNNDGNTSKVDTEQLKDENINKVANQKEVTRVENSVASEKNNNSKPSENGKLQTSDVKKTEDNNATSDDQVTTTVNS
-79 QQLNQEDNTKND
+79 QQLNTDNTTS
-91 NQKEM
+91 M
-96 VSSQGNETTSNGN
+96 SSAPINVRKDDLKFNNE
-109 KSIEKESVQS
+109 
-119 TTGNKVEVSTAKSD
+119 EVRNVGEKSD
-133 EQASPKS
+133 NTDNANSSELIKPK
-140 TNEDLNTKQTIS
+140 T
-152 NQEALQ
+152 
-158 PDLQENKSVVNAQP
+158 
-172 TNEENKKVDAK
+172 
-183 TESTTLNV
+183 TE
-191 KSDAIKSNAETLV
+191 
-204 DNNSNSNN
+204 
-212 ENNADI
+212 
-218 ILPKSTAPKRLNT
+218 PKRLNT
-231 RMRMAA
+231 RMRIAA

-345 YVDRFNSVK
+345 YVDRFNSVQ

-379 TIGNQITT
+379 TIGNQTTT

-412 VSHVGNVE
+412 VSHVGNAE

-429 YVNPMDKDLKGAKL
+429 YVNPMDKDLKGANL

-451 YPTNIGQINQ
+451 YPANIGQINQ

-484 TNDLVDVTDEFKN
+484 ANDLVDVTDEFKN
-497 KMTYG
+497 KMAYG
-502 SNQSVNLDF
+502 TNQSVNIDF

-547 KSVSTG
+547 KTVSTG

-629 DYRVEFSNLPKGYE
+629 DYRVEFSNLPQGYE

-649 GNNEELDSNGLSSV
+649 GNNEELDSNGVSSV

-689 WEDTNK
+689 WEDINK

-754 TTVTSGSDIEK
+754 TSINTGGNDTV

-806 DGKQDSTE
+806 DGKQDSSE

-974 PTSVTSGNDT
+974 PTSVTTGNDT

-1071 GKYKVIFEKSAGY
+1071 GKYKVIFE
-1084 LPTKVNGTTDGEKDS
+1084 N
-1099 NGSSVTVK
+1099 
-1107 INGKDDMSLDTG
+1107 
-1119 FYKEPKYNLGD
+1119 
-1130 YVWEDTNKDGIQ
+1130 
-1142 DANEPG
+1142 
-1148 IKDVKVTLKDSTGK
+1148 
-1162 VIGTTT
+1162 
-1168 TDASGK
+1168 
-1174 YKFTDLDNG
+1174 
-1183 NYTVEF
+1183 
-1189 ETPAGYT
+1189 PAGLT
-1196 PTVKNTTAEDKDSN
+1196 QTGTNTTEDD
-1210 GLTTTGVIKD
+1210 KD
-1220 ADNMTLDSGF
+1220 ADG
-1230 YKTPKYSLG
+1230 G
-1239 DYVWYDSNKDG
+1239 EV

>member
-67 ASDNQSSGKVDM
+67 ASDNQSSDKVDM

-109 KSIEKESVQS
+109 KLIEKESVQS

-158 PDLQENKSVVNAQP
+158 PDLQENKSVVNVQP

-191 KSDAIKSNAETLV
+191 KSDAIKSNDETLV

-231 RMRMAA
+231 RMRIAA
-237 IQPNSTDSKN
+237 VQPSSTEAKN

-257 LTVVDADNSKTIVPA
+257 LTVVDADKNNKIVPA
-272 QDYLSL
+272 QDYLAL
-278 KSQITVDDK
+278 KSQIKVDDK

-345 YVDRFNSVK
+345 YVDRFNSVQ

-366 TIPVDKKDVPFSV
+366 TIPVSKNDVEFNV
-379 TIGNQITT
+379 TIGNTT
-387 TTADITYPAY
+387 TKTTANIQYPDY
-397 KEADNN
+397 VSRDNN

-412 VSHVGNVE
+412 VSHAGNAE
-420 DPGYYNQVV
+420 DPGYYIQTV
-429 YVNPMDKDLKGAKL
+429 YVNPSEKTLTNAKL
-443 KVEAYHPK
+443 KVEAYHK
-451 YPTNIGQINQ
+451 DYPDNVGQINK
-461 NVTNIKIYR
+461 NVTKIKIYQAPKDY
-470 VPEGYTLNKGYDVN
+470 VLNKGYDVN
-484 TNDLVDVTDEFKN
+484 TNQLIDVTEQFKD
-497 KMTYG
+497 KITYG
-502 SNQSVNLDF
+502 TNDSVNVDF
-511 GDITSAYVVMVNT
+511 GSINNSYVVMVDT
-524 KFQYTNSESPTLVQM
+524 KFEFTTSESPTLVQM
-539 ATLSSTGN
+539 ATLTSDGN
-547 KSVSTG
+547 RSVSTG

-585 VQELGE
+585 IQELGE
-591 KGVGNVTVTVFDNN
+591 VGVKGVTVVAYDNK
-605 TNTKVGEAVTKEDGS
+605 TNKEVGRTITDEKGG

-695 NGIQDQDEKGISGV
+695 NGIQDQGEKGISGV

-724 TTDADGKYKFTDLD
+724 TTDADGKYKFTDLG

-1045 LNEKGEVIGTTKTD
+1045 LNEKGEVIGTTTTD

-1071 GKYKVIFEKSAGY
+1071 GKYKVIFEK
-1084 LPTKVNGTTDGEKDS
+1084 
-1099 NGSSVTVK
+1099 
-1107 INGKDDMSLDTG
+1107 
-1119 FYKEPKYNLGD
+1119 
-1130 YVWEDTNKDGIQ
+1130 
-1142 DANEPG
+1142 
-1148 IKDVKVTLKDSTGK
+1148 
-1162 VIGTTT
+1162 
-1168 TDASGK
+1168 
-1174 YKFTDLDNG
+1174 
-1183 NYTVEF
+1183 
-1189 ETPAGYT
+1189 PAGLT
-1196 PTVKNTTAEDKDSN
+1196 QTGTNTTEDD
-1210 GLTTTGVIKD
+1210 KD
-1220 ADNMTLDSGF
+1220 ADGGEVD
-1230 YKTPKYSLG
+1230 
-1239 DYVWYDSNKDG
+1239 V

>member
-1071 GKYKVIFEKSAGY
+1071 GKYKVIFEKSAG
-1084 LPTKVNGTTDGEKDS
+1084 LTQTGT
-1099 NGSSVTVK
+1099 
-1107 INGKDDMSLDTG
+1107 
-1119 FYKEPKYNLGD
+1119 
-1130 YVWEDTNKDGIQ
+1130 
-1142 DANEPG
+1142 
-1148 IKDVKVTLKDSTGK
+1148 
-1162 VIGTTT
+1162 
-1168 TDASGK
+1168 
-1174 YKFTDLDNG
+1174 
-1183 NYTVEF
+1183 
-1189 ETPAGYT
+1189 
-1196 PTVKNTTAEDKDSN
+1196 NTTED
-1210 GLTTTGVIKD
+1210 
-1220 ADNMTLDSGF
+1220 
-1230 YKTPKYSLG
+1230 
-1239 DYVWYDSNKDG
+1239 

>member
-67 ASDNQSSGKVDM
+67 ASDNQSSDKVDM

-109 KSIEKESVQS
+109 KLIEKESVQS

-158 PDLQENKSVVNAQP
+158 PDLQENKSVVNVQP

-191 KSDAIKSNAETLV
+191 KSDAIKSNDETLV

-231 RMRMAA
+231 RMRIAA
-237 IQPNSTDSKN
+237 VQPSSTEAKN

-257 LTVVDADNSKTIVPA
+257 LTVVDADKNNKIVPA

-345 YVDRFNSVK
+345 YVDRFNSVQ

-366 TIPVDKKDVPFSV
+366 TIPVSKNDVEFNV
-379 TIGNQITT
+379 TIGNTT
-387 TTADITYPAY
+387 TKTTANIQYPDY
-397 KEADNN
+397 VVNEKN

-412 VSHVGNVE
+412 VSHVGNKE
-420 DPGYYNQVV
+420 NPGYYKQTI
-429 YVNPMDKDLKGAKL
+429 YVNPSENSLTNAKL
-443 KVEAYHPK
+443 KVQAYHSS
-451 YPTNIGQINQ
+451 YPNNIGQINKD
-461 NVTNIKIYR
+461 VTDIKIYQ
-470 VPEGYTLNKGYDVN
+470 VPKGYTLNKGYDVN
-484 TNDLVDVTDEFKN
+484 TKELTDVTNQYLQKI
-497 KMTYG
+497 TYG
-502 SNQSVNLDF
+502 DNNSAVIDF
-511 GDITSAYVVMVNT
+511 GNADSAYVVMVNT

-649 GNNEELDSNGLSSV
+649 G
-663 ITVNGKDNLSADL
+663 
-676 GIYKPKYNLGDYV
+676 
-689 WEDTNK
+689 
-695 NGIQDQDEKGISGV
+695 
-709 TVTLKDENGNVLKTV
+709 
-724 TTDADGKYKFTDLD
+724 
-738 NGNYKVEFT
+738 
-747 TPEGYTP
+747 
-754 TTVTSGSDIEK
+754 
-765 DSNGLT
+765 
-771 TTGVINGADNMT
+771 
-783 LDSGFYK
+783 
-790 TPKYNL
+790 
-796 GNYVWEDTNK
+796 
-806 DGKQDSTE
+806 
-814 KGISGVTVT
+814 
-823 LKNENG
+823 
-829 EVLQTTKTDKDGKY
+829 
-843 QFTGLENG
+843 
-851 TYKVEFETPSGYT
+851 
-864 PTQVG
+864 
-869 SGTDEGIDSNGT
+869 
-881 STTGVIKDKDNDT
+881 
-894 IDSGFYKPTYN
+894 
-905 LGDYVWEDTNK
+905 
-916 NGVQDKDE
+916 
-924 KGISG
+924 
-929 VTVTLKDENDK
+929 
-940 VLKTVTTD
+940 
-948 ENGKYQFTDLNN
+948 
-960 GTYKVEFETPSGYT
+960 
-974 PTSVTSGNDT
+974 
-984 EKDSNGLTT
+984 
-993 TGVIKDADN
+993 
-1002 MTLDSGFYKT
+1002 
-1012 PKYSLGDY
+1012 
-1020 VWYDSNKDGKQDS
+1020 
-1033 TEKGIK
+1033 
-1039 DVKVTL
+1039 
-1045 LNEKGEVIGTTKTD
+1045 
-1059 ENGKY
+1059 
-1064 RFDNLDS
+1064 
-1071 GKYKVIFEKSAGY
+1071 
-1084 LPTKVNGTTDGEKDS
+1084 
-1099 NGSSVTVK
+1099 
-1107 INGKDDMSLDTG
+1107 
-1119 FYKEPKYNLGD
+1119 
-1130 YVWEDTNKDGIQ
+1130 
-1142 DANEPG
+1142 
-1148 IKDVKVTLKDSTGK
+1148 
-1162 VIGTTT
+1162 
-1168 TDASGK
+1168 
-1174 YKFTDLDNG
+1174 
-1183 NYTVEF
+1183 
-1189 ETPAGYT
+1189 
-1196 PTVKNTTAEDKDSN
+1196 
-1210 GLTTTGVIKD
+1210 
-1220 ADNMTLDSGF
+1220 
-1230 YKTPKYSLG
+1230 
-1239 DYVWYDSNKDG
+1239 

>member
-1 MLNRENKTAITRK
+1 MLNRENKTAMTRK
-14 GMVSNRLNKFS
+14 GMVSNRLNKVS

-40 TLIFGLGNQEAKA
+40 TLIFGIGSQEAKA
-53 AESTNKELNEATTS
+53 AEVTNKEMKEDATS
-67 ASDNQSSGKVDM
+67 VNNDQVSKKVDTGQLNKDGNTSKVDTEQLNDENINKVANQKEVTRVENSVASEKNNNSQPSENGKLQTSDVKKTEDNNATSDDQVTTTVNS
-79 QQLNQEDNTKND
+79 QQLNTDN
-91 NQKEM
+91 
-96 VSSQGNETTSNGN
+96 TTSNATMSAAPIN
-109 KSIEKESVQS
+109 VSKDDLKINSE
-119 TTGNKVEVSTAKSD
+119 EVRNVGEKSD
-133 EQASPKS
+133 
-140 TNEDLNTKQTIS
+140 NT
-152 NQEALQ
+152 
-158 PDLQENKSVVNAQP
+158 DNA
-172 TNEENKKVDAK
+172 NG
-183 TESTTLNV
+183 
-191 KSDAIKSNAETLV
+191 SDVIM
-204 DNNSNSNN
+204 
-212 ENNADI
+212 
-218 ILPKSTAPKRLNT
+218 PKSTAPKRLNT
-231 RMRMAA
+231 RMRIAA
-237 IQPNSTDSKN
+237 VQPSSTDSKN
-247 VNDLITSNTT
+247 VNNLITSTTT
-257 LTVVDADNSKTIVPA
+257 LTVVDADKNNKIVPA
-272 QDYLSL
+272 QDYLAL
-278 KSQITVDDK
+278 KSQIKVDDK

-345 YVDRFNSVK
+345 YVDRFNSVQ

-366 TIPVDKKDVPFSV
+366 TIPVSKNDVEFNV
-379 TIGNQITT
+379 TIGNDTT
-387 TTADITYPAY
+387 KTTANIQYPDY
-397 KEADNN
+397 VVNEKN

-412 VSHVGNVE
+412 VSHVGNKE
-420 DPGYYNQVV
+420 NPGYYKQTI
-429 YVNPMDKDLKGAKL
+429 YVNPSENSLTNAKL
-443 KVEAYHPK
+443 KVQAYHSS
-451 YPTNIGQINQ
+451 YPNNIGQINKE
-461 NVTNIKIYR
+461 VTDIKIYQ
-470 VPEGYTLNKGYDVN
+470 VPKGYTLNKGYDVN
-484 TNDLVDVTDEFKN
+484 TKELTDVTNQYLQKI
-497 KMTYG
+497 TYG
-502 SNQSVNLDF
+502 DNNSAVIDF
-511 GDITSAYVVMVNT
+511 GNADSAYVVMVNT
-524 KFQYTNSESPTLVQM
+524 KFQYTTSESPTLVQM
-539 ATLSSTGN
+539 VTLSSDN
-547 KSVSTG
+547 SKSASMG

-629 DYRVEFSNLPKGYE
+629 DYRVEFSNLPQGYE

-649 GNNEELDSNGLSSV
+649 GNNEELDSNGVSSV

-851 TYKVEFETPSGYT
+851 TYKVEFETPLGYT

-1071 GKYKVIFEKSAGY
+1071 GKYKVIFEK
-1084 LPTKVNGTTDGEKDS
+1084 
-1099 NGSSVTVK
+1099 
-1107 INGKDDMSLDTG
+1107 
-1119 FYKEPKYNLGD
+1119 
-1130 YVWEDTNKDGIQ
+1130 
-1142 DANEPG
+1142 
-1148 IKDVKVTLKDSTGK
+1148 
-1162 VIGTTT
+1162 
-1168 TDASGK
+1168 
-1174 YKFTDLDNG
+1174 
-1183 NYTVEF
+1183 
-1189 ETPAGYT
+1189 PAG
-1196 PTVKNTTAEDKDSN
+1196 
-1210 GLTTTGVIKD
+1210 L
-1220 ADNMTLDSGF
+1220 
-1230 YKTPKYSLG
+1230 
-1239 DYVWYDSNKDG
+1239 

>member
-67 ASDNQSSGKVDM
+67 ASDNQSSDKVDM

-152 NQEALQ
+152 NQEGLQ
-158 PDLQENKSVVNAQP
+158 PDLLENKSVVNVQP

-218 ILPKSTAPKRLNT
+218 ILPKSTAPKSLNT

-771 TTGVINGADNMT
+771 TTGVI
-783 LDSGFYK
+783 
-790 TPKYNL
+790 
-796 GNYVWEDTNK
+796 
-806 DGKQDSTE
+806 
-814 KGISGVTVT
+814 
-823 LKNENG
+823 
-829 EVLQTTKTDKDGKY
+829 
-843 QFTGLENG
+843 
-851 TYKVEFETPSGYT
+851 
-864 PTQVG
+864 
-869 SGTDEGIDSNGT
+869 
-881 STTGVIKDKDNDT
+881 KDKDNDT

-1039 DVKVTL
+1039 DVKVIL

-1071 GKYKVIFEKSAGY
+1071 GKYKVIFEK
-1084 LPTKVNGTTDGEKDS
+1084 PTGLTQTGT
-1099 NGSSVTVK
+1099 
-1107 INGKDDMSLDTG
+1107 
-1119 FYKEPKYNLGD
+1119 
-1130 YVWEDTNKDGIQ
+1130 
-1142 DANEPG
+1142 
-1148 IKDVKVTLKDSTGK
+1148 
-1162 VIGTTT
+1162 
-1168 TDASGK
+1168 
-1174 YKFTDLDNG
+1174 
-1183 NYTVEF
+1183 
-1189 ETPAGYT
+1189 
-1196 PTVKNTTAEDKDSN
+1196 NTTEDD
-1210 GLTTTGVIKD
+1210 KD
-1220 ADNMTLDSGF
+1220 ADGGEVDVTITDHDDFTLD
-1230 YKTPKYSLG
+1230 
-1239 DYVWYDSNKDG
+1239 

>member
-67 ASDNQSSGKVDM
+67 ASDNQSSDKVDM

-109 KSIEKESVQS
+109 KLIEKESVQS

-158 PDLQENKSVVNAQP
+158 PDLQENKSVVNVQP

-191 KSDAIKSNAETLV
+191 KSDAIKSNDETLV

-231 RMRMAA
+231 RMRIAA
-237 IQPNSTDSKN
+237 VQPSSTEAKN

-257 LTVVDADNSKTIVPA
+257 LTVVDADKNNKIVPA
-272 QDYLSL
+272 QDYLAL
-278 KSQITVDDK
+278 KSQIKVDDK

-345 YVDRFNSVK
+345 YVDRFNSVQ

-366 TIPVDKKDVPFSV
+366 TIPVSKNDVEFNV
-379 TIGNQITT
+379 TIGNTT
-387 TTADITYPAY
+387 TKTTANIQYPDY
-397 KEADNN
+397 VSRDNN

-412 VSHVGNVE
+412 VSHAGNAE
-420 DPGYYNQVV
+420 DPGYYIQTV
-429 YVNPMDKDLKGAKL
+429 YVNPSEKTLTNAKL
-443 KVEAYHPK
+443 KVEAYHK
-451 YPTNIGQINQ
+451 DYPDNVGQINK
-461 NVTNIKIYR
+461 NVTKIKIYQAPKDY
-470 VPEGYTLNKGYDVN
+470 VLNKGYDVN
-484 TNDLVDVTDEFKN
+484 TNQLIDVTEQFKD
-497 KMTYG
+497 KITYG
-502 SNQSVNLDF
+502 TNDSVNVDF
-511 GDITSAYVVMVNT
+511 GSINNSYVVMVDT
-524 KFQYTNSESPTLVQM
+524 KFEFTTSESPTLVQM
-539 ATLSSTGN
+539 ATLTSDGN
-547 KSVSTG
+547 RSVSTG

-585 VQELGE
+585 IQELGE
-591 KGVGNVTVTVFDNN
+591 VGVKGVTVVAYDNK
-605 TNTKVGEAVTKEDGS
+605 TNKEVGRTITDEKGG

-724 TTDADGKYKFTDLD
+724 TTDADGKYKFTDLG

-948 ENGKYQFTDLNN
+948 ENGKYQFTDINN

-1045 LNEKGEVIGTTKTD
+1045 LNEKGEVIGTTTTD

-1071 GKYKVIFEKSAGY
+1071 GKYKVIFEKPAG
-1084 LPTKVNGTTDGEKDS
+1084 LTQTGTNTTEDDKDADGGEVDVTITDH
-1099 NGSSVTVK
+1099 
-1107 INGKDDMSLDTG
+1107 DD
-1119 FYKEPKYNLGD
+1119 
-1130 YVWEDTNKDGIQ
+1130 
-1142 DANEPG
+1142 
-1148 IKDVKVTLKDSTGK
+1148 
-1162 VIGTTT
+1162 
-1168 TDASGK
+1168 
-1174 YKFTDLDNG
+1174 FTLDNG
-1183 NYTVEF
+1183 
-1189 ETPAGYT
+1189 
-1196 PTVKNTTAEDKDSN
+1196 
-1210 GLTTTGVIKD
+1210 
-1220 ADNMTLDSGF
+1220 
-1230 YKTPKYSLG
+1230 
-1239 DYVWYDSNKDG
+1239 

>member
-1 MLNRENKTAITRK
+1 MLNRENKTAMTRK

-40 TLIFGLGNQEAKA
+40 TLIFGIGSQEAKA
-53 AESTNKELNEATTS
+53 AEVTNKEMKEDATS
-67 ASDNQSSGKVDM
+67 VNNDQVSKKVDTGQLNKDGNTSKVDTEQLNDENINKVANQKEVTRVENSVASEKNNNSQPSENGKLQTSDVKKTEDNNATSDDQVTTTVNS
-79 QQLNQEDNTKND
+79 QQLNTDN
-91 NQKEM
+91 
-96 VSSQGNETTSNGN
+96 TTSNATMSAAPIN
-109 KSIEKESVQS
+109 VSKDDLKINSE
-119 TTGNKVEVSTAKSD
+119 EVRNVGEKSD
-133 EQASPKS
+133 
-140 TNEDLNTKQTIS
+140 NT
-152 NQEALQ
+152 
-158 PDLQENKSVVNAQP
+158 DNA
-172 TNEENKKVDAK
+172 NG
-183 TESTTLNV
+183 
-191 KSDAIKSNAETLV
+191 SDVIM
-204 DNNSNSNN
+204 
-212 ENNADI
+212 
-218 ILPKSTAPKRLNT
+218 PKSTAPKRLNT
-231 RMRMAA
+231 RMRIAA
-237 IQPNSTDSKN
+237 VQPSSTDSKN
-247 VNDLITSNTT
+247 VNNLITSTTT
-257 LTVVDADNSKTIVPA
+257 LTVVDADKNNKIVPA
-272 QDYLSL
+272 QDYLAL
-278 KSQITVDDK
+278 KSQIKVDDK

-345 YVDRFNSVK
+345 YVDRFNSVQ

-366 TIPVDKKDVPFSV
+366 TIPVSKNDVEFNV
-379 TIGNQITT
+379 TIGNDTT
-387 TTADITYPAY
+387 KTTANIQYPDY
-397 KEADNN
+397 VVNEKN

-412 VSHVGNVE
+412 VSHVGNKE
-420 DPGYYNQVV
+420 NPGYYKQTI
-429 YVNPMDKDLKGAKL
+429 YVNPSENSLTNAKL
-443 KVEAYHPK
+443 KVQAYHSS
-451 YPTNIGQINQ
+451 YPNNIGQINKE
-461 NVTNIKIYR
+461 VTDIKIYQ
-470 VPEGYTLNKGYDVN
+470 VPKGYTLNKGYDVN
-484 TNDLVDVTDEFKN
+484 TKELTDVTNQYLQKI
-497 KMTYG
+497 TYG
-502 SNQSVNLDF
+502 DNNSAVIDF
-511 GDITSAYVVMVNT
+511 GNADSAYVVMVNT
-524 KFQYTNSESPTLVQM
+524 KFQYTTSESPTLVQM
-539 ATLSSTGN
+539 VTLSSDN
-547 KSVSTG
+547 SKSASMG

-629 DYRVEFSNLPKGYE
+629 DYRVEFSNLPQGYE

-649 GNNEELDSNGLSSV
+649 GNNEELDSNGVSSV

-851 TYKVEFETPSGYT
+851 TYKVEFETPLGYT

-1071 GKYKVIFEKSAGY
+1071 GKYKVIFEK
-1084 LPTKVNGTTDGEKDS
+1084 
-1099 NGSSVTVK
+1099 
-1107 INGKDDMSLDTG
+1107 
-1119 FYKEPKYNLGD
+1119 
-1130 YVWEDTNKDGIQ
+1130 
-1142 DANEPG
+1142 
-1148 IKDVKVTLKDSTGK
+1148 
-1162 VIGTTT
+1162 
-1168 TDASGK
+1168 
-1174 YKFTDLDNG
+1174 
-1183 NYTVEF
+1183 
-1189 ETPAGYT
+1189 PAGLT
-1196 PTVKNTTAEDKDSN
+1196 QTGTNTTEDD
-1210 GLTTTGVIKD
+1210 KD
-1220 ADNMTLDSGF
+1220 ADGGEVDVTITDHDDFTIDNGYFEED
-1230 YKTPKYSLG
+1230 
-1239 DYVWYDSNKDG
+1239 

>member
-67 ASDNQSSGKVDM
+67 ASDNQSSDKVDM

-109 KSIEKESVQS
+109 KLIEKESVQS

-158 PDLQENKSVVNAQP
+158 PDLQENKSVVNVQP

-191 KSDAIKSNAETLV
+191 KSDAIKSNDETLV

-231 RMRMAA
+231 RMRIAA
-237 IQPNSTDSKN
+237 VQPSSTEAKN

-257 LTVVDADNSKTIVPA
+257 LTVVDADKNNKIVPA

-345 YVDRFNSVK
+345 YVDRFNSVQ

-366 TIPVDKKDVPFSV
+366 TIPVSKNDVEFNV
-379 TIGNQITT
+379 TIGNTT
-387 TTADITYPAY
+387 TKTTANIQYPDY
-397 KEADNN
+397 VVNEKN

-412 VSHVGNVE
+412 VSHVGNKE
-420 DPGYYNQVV
+420 NPGYYKQTI
-429 YVNPMDKDLKGAKL
+429 YVNPSENSLTNAKL
-443 KVEAYHPK
+443 KVQAYHSS
-451 YPTNIGQINQ
+451 YPNNIGQINKD
-461 NVTNIKIYR
+461 VTDIKIYQ
-470 VPEGYTLNKGYDVN
+470 VPKGYTLNKGYDVN
-484 TNDLVDVTDEFKN
+484 TKELTDVTNQYLQKI
-497 KMTYG
+497 TYG
-502 SNQSVNLDF
+502 DNNSAVIDF
-511 GDITSAYVVMVNT
+511 GNADSAYVVMVNT

-1002 MTLDSGFYKT
+1002 MTLDSGFYKI

-1064 RFDNLDS
+1064 CFDNLDS
-1071 GKYKVIFEKSAGY
+1071 GKYKVIFEK
-1084 LPTKVNGTTDGEKDS
+1084 
-1099 NGSSVTVK
+1099 
-1107 INGKDDMSLDTG
+1107 
-1119 FYKEPKYNLGD
+1119 
-1130 YVWEDTNKDGIQ
+1130 
-1142 DANEPG
+1142 
-1148 IKDVKVTLKDSTGK
+1148 
-1162 VIGTTT
+1162 
-1168 TDASGK
+1168 
-1174 YKFTDLDNG
+1174 
-1183 NYTVEF
+1183 
-1189 ETPAGYT
+1189 PAG
-1196 PTVKNTTAEDKDSN
+1196 
-1210 GLTTTGVIKD
+1210 LTQT
-1220 ADNMTLDSGF
+1220 
-1230 YKTPKYSLG
+1230 
-1239 DYVWYDSNKDG
+1239 

>member
-1 MLNRENKTAITRK
+1 MLNRENKTAMTRK

-53 AESTNKELNEATTS
+53 AESTNKELNETTTS
-67 ASDNQSSGKVDM
+67 ASDNQSNSKVDN

-96 VSSQGNETTSNGN
+96 ESSQGTETTSNDN
-109 KSIEKESVQS
+109 KALSLENGSVQS

-133 EQASPKS
+133 EQAPPKS

-158 PDLQENKSVVNAQP
+158 PDLQENKSVVNVQP

-1071 GKYKVIFEKSAGY
+1071 GKYKVIFEKPAG
-1084 LPTKVNGTTDGEKDS
+1084 LTQTGTNTTEDDKDADGGEVDVTITDH
-1099 NGSSVTVK
+1099 
-1107 INGKDDMSLDTG
+1107 DD
-1119 FYKEPKYNLGD
+1119 
-1130 YVWEDTNKDGIQ
+1130 
-1142 DANEPG
+1142 
-1148 IKDVKVTLKDSTGK
+1148 
-1162 VIGTTT
+1162 
-1168 TDASGK
+1168 
-1174 YKFTDLDNG
+1174 FTLDNG
-1183 NYTVEF
+1183 YYEE
-1189 ETPAGYT
+1189 ET
-1196 PTVKNTTAEDKDSN
+1196 S
-1210 GLTTTGVIKD
+1210 
-1220 ADNMTLDSGF
+1220 
-1230 YKTPKYSLG
+1230 
-1239 DYVWYDSNKDG
+1239 

>member
-67 ASDNQSSGKVDM
+67 ASDNQSSDKVDM

-231 RMRMAA
+231 RMRIAA
-237 IQPNSTDSKN
+237 VQPSSTEAKN

-257 LTVVDADNSKTIVPA
+257 LTVVDADKNNKIVPA
-272 QDYLSL
+272 QDYLEL
-278 KSQITVDDK
+278 KSQIKVDDK

-345 YVDRFNSVK
+345 YVDRFNSVQ

-366 TIPVDKKDVPFSV
+366 TIPVSKNDVEFNV
-379 TIGNQITT
+379 TIGNTT
-387 TTADITYPAY
+387 TKTTANIQYPDY
-397 KEADNN
+397 VVNEKN

-412 VSHVGNVE
+412 VSHVGNKE
-420 DPGYYNQVV
+420 NPGYYKQTI
-429 YVNPMDKDLKGAKL
+429 YVNPSENSLTNAKL
-443 KVEAYHPK
+443 KVQAYHSS
-451 YPTNIGQINQ
+451 YPNNIGQINKE
-461 NVTNIKIYR
+461 VTDIKIYQ
-470 VPEGYTLNKGYDVN
+470 VPKGYTLNKGYDVN
-484 TNDLVDVTDEFKN
+484 TKELTDVTNQYLQKI
-497 KMTYG
+497 TYG
-502 SNQSVNLDF
+502 DNNSAVIDF
-511 GDITSAYVVMVNT
+511 GNADSAYVVMVNT
-524 KFQYTNSESPTLVQM
+524 KFQYTTSESPTLVQM
-539 ATLSSTGN
+539 VTLSSN
-547 KSVSTG
+547 NSKSASMG

-1071 GKYKVIFEKSAGY
+1071 GKYK
-1084 LPTKVNGTTDGEKDS
+1084 
-1099 NGSSVTVK
+1099 
-1107 INGKDDMSLDTG
+1107 
-1119 FYKEPKYNLGD
+1119 
-1130 YVWEDTNKDGIQ
+1130 
-1142 DANEPG
+1142 
-1148 IKDVKVTLKDSTGK
+1148 
-1162 VIGTTT
+1162 
-1168 TDASGK
+1168 
-1174 YKFTDLDNG
+1174 
-1183 NYTVEF
+1183 
-1189 ETPAGYT
+1189 
-1196 PTVKNTTAEDKDSN
+1196 
-1210 GLTTTGVIKD
+1210 
-1220 ADNMTLDSGF
+1220 
-1230 YKTPKYSLG
+1230 
-1239 DYVWYDSNKDG
+1239 

>member
-67 ASDNQSSGKVDM
+67 ASDNQSSDKVDM

-109 KSIEKESVQS
+109 KLIEKESVQS

-158 PDLQENKSVVNAQP
+158 PDLQENKSVVNVQP

-247 VNDLITSNTT
+247 VNNLITSTTT
-257 LTVVDADNSKTIVPA
+257 LTVVDADKNNKIVPA
-272 QDYLSL
+272 QDYLTL
-278 KSQITVDDK
+278 KSQIKVDDK

-345 YVDRFNSVK
+345 YVDRFNSVQ

-366 TIPVDKKDVPFSV
+366 TIPVSKNDVEFNV
-379 TIGNQITT
+379 TIGNTT
-387 TTADITYPAY
+387 TKTTANIQYPDY
-397 KEADNN
+397 VSRDNN

-412 VSHVGNVE
+412 VSHAGNAE
-420 DPGYYNQVV
+420 DPGYYIQTV
-429 YVNPMDKDLKGAKL
+429 YVNPSEKTLTNAKL
-443 KVEAYHPK
+443 KVEAYHK
-451 YPTNIGQINQ
+451 DYPDNVGQINK
-461 NVTNIKIYR
+461 NVTKIKIYQAPKDY
-470 VPEGYTLNKGYDVN
+470 VLNKGYNVN
-484 TNDLVDVTDEFKN
+484 TNQLIDVTEQFKD
-497 KMTYG
+497 KITYG
-502 SNQSVNLDF
+502 TNDSVNVDF
-511 GDITSAYVVMVNT
+511 GSINNSYVVMVDT
-524 KFQYTNSESPTLVQM
+524 KFEFTTSESPTLVQM
-539 ATLSSTGN
+539 ATLTSDGN
-547 KSVSTG
+547 RSVSTG

-585 VQELGE
+585 IQELGE
-591 KGVGNVTVTVFDNN
+591 VGVKGVTVVAYDNK
-605 TNTKVGEAVTKEDGS
+605 TNKEVGRTITDEKGG

-843 QFTGLENG
+843 KFTGLENG

-1071 GKYKVIFEKSAGY
+1071 GKYKVIFEKPAG
-1084 LPTKVNGTTDGEKDS
+1084 LTQTGTNTTEDDKDADGGEVDVTITDH
-1099 NGSSVTVK
+1099 
-1107 INGKDDMSLDTG
+1107 DD
-1119 FYKEPKYNLGD
+1119 
-1130 YVWEDTNKDGIQ
+1130 
-1142 DANEPG
+1142 
-1148 IKDVKVTLKDSTGK
+1148 
-1162 VIGTTT
+1162 
-1168 TDASGK
+1168 
-1174 YKFTDLDNG
+1174 FTLDNG
-1183 NYTVEF
+1183 YYE
-1189 ETPAGYT
+1189 E
-1196 PTVKNTTAEDKDSN
+1196 
-1210 GLTTTGVIKD
+1210 
-1220 ADNMTLDSGF
+1220 
-1230 YKTPKYSLG
+1230 
-1239 DYVWYDSNKDG
+1239 

>member
-172 TNEENKKVDAK
+172 TNEENKQVDAK

-738 NGNYKVEFT
+738 NGNYKVVFT

-1071 GKYKVIFEKSAGY
+1071 GKYKVIFEK
-1084 LPTKVNGTTDGEKDS
+1084 
-1099 NGSSVTVK
+1099 
-1107 INGKDDMSLDTG
+1107 
-1119 FYKEPKYNLGD
+1119 
-1130 YVWEDTNKDGIQ
+1130 
-1142 DANEPG
+1142 
-1148 IKDVKVTLKDSTGK
+1148 
-1162 VIGTTT
+1162 
-1168 TDASGK
+1168 
-1174 YKFTDLDNG
+1174 
-1183 NYTVEF
+1183 
-1189 ETPAGYT
+1189 PAGLT
-1196 PTVKNTTAEDKDSN
+1196 QTGTNTTEDD
-1210 GLTTTGVIKD
+1210 KD
-1220 ADNMTLDSGF
+1220 ADGGEVDVTITDH
-1230 YKTPKYSLG
+1230 
-1239 DYVWYDSNKDG
+1239 DD

>member
-67 ASDNQSSGKVDM
+67 ASDNQSSDKVDM

-109 KSIEKESVQS
+109 KLIEKESVQS

-158 PDLQENKSVVNAQP
+158 PDLQENKSVVNVQP

-191 KSDAIKSNAETLV
+191 KSDAIKSNDETLV

-231 RMRMAA
+231 RMRIAA
-237 IQPNSTDSKN
+237 VQPSSTEAKN

-257 LTVVDADNSKTIVPA
+257 LTVVDADKNNKIVPA

-345 YVDRFNSVK
+345 YVDRFNSVQ

-366 TIPVDKKDVPFSV
+366 TIPVSKNDVEFNV
-379 TIGNQITT
+379 TIGNTT
-387 TTADITYPAY
+387 TKTTANIQYPDY
-397 KEADNN
+397 VVNEKN

-412 VSHVGNVE
+412 VSHVGNKE
-420 DPGYYNQVV
+420 NPGYYKQTI
-429 YVNPMDKDLKGAKL
+429 YVNPSENSLTNAKL
-443 KVEAYHPK
+443 KVQAYHSS
-451 YPTNIGQINQ
+451 YPNNIGQINKD
-461 NVTNIKIYR
+461 VTDIKIYQ
-470 VPEGYTLNKGYDVN
+470 VPKGYTLNKGYDVN
-484 TNDLVDVTDEFKN
+484 TKELTDVTNQYLQKI
-497 KMTYG
+497 TYG
-502 SNQSVNLDF
+502 DNNSAVIDF
-511 GDITSAYVVMVNT
+511 GNADSAYVVMVNT

-1002 MTLDSGFYKT
+1002 MTLDSGFYKI

-1045 LNEKGEVIGTTKTD
+1045 L
-1059 ENGKY
+1059 
-1064 RFDNLDS
+1064 
-1071 GKYKVIFEKSAGY
+1071 
-1084 LPTKVNGTTDGEKDS
+1084 
-1099 NGSSVTVK
+1099 
-1107 INGKDDMSLDTG
+1107 
-1119 FYKEPKYNLGD
+1119 
-1130 YVWEDTNKDGIQ
+1130 
-1142 DANEPG
+1142 
-1148 IKDVKVTLKDSTGK
+1148 
-1162 VIGTTT
+1162 
-1168 TDASGK
+1168 
-1174 YKFTDLDNG
+1174 
-1183 NYTVEF
+1183 
-1189 ETPAGYT
+1189 
-1196 PTVKNTTAEDKDSN
+1196 
-1210 GLTTTGVIKD
+1210 
-1220 ADNMTLDSGF
+1220 
-1230 YKTPKYSLG
+1230 
-1239 DYVWYDSNKDG
+1239 

>member
-1 MLNRENKTAITRK
+1 MLNRENKTAMTRK

-40 TLIFGLGNQEAKA
+40 TLIFGIGSQEAKA
-53 AESTNKELNEATTS
+53 AEVTNKEMKEDATS
-67 ASDNQSSGKVDM
+67 VNNDQVSKKVDTGQLNKDGNTSKVDTEQLNDENINKVANQKEVTRVENSVASEKNNNSQPSENGKLQTSDVKKTEDNNATSDDQVTTTVNS
-79 QQLNQEDNTKND
+79 QQLNTDN
-91 NQKEM
+91 
-96 VSSQGNETTSNGN
+96 TTSNATMSAAPIN
-109 KSIEKESVQS
+109 VSKDDLKINSE
-119 TTGNKVEVSTAKSD
+119 EVRNVGEKSD
-133 EQASPKS
+133 
-140 TNEDLNTKQTIS
+140 NT
-152 NQEALQ
+152 
-158 PDLQENKSVVNAQP
+158 DNA
-172 TNEENKKVDAK
+172 NG
-183 TESTTLNV
+183 
-191 KSDAIKSNAETLV
+191 SDVIM
-204 DNNSNSNN
+204 
-212 ENNADI
+212 
-218 ILPKSTAPKRLNT
+218 PKSTAPKRLNT
-231 RMRMAA
+231 RMRIAA
-237 IQPNSTDSKN
+237 VQPSSTDSKN
-247 VNDLITSNTT
+247 VNNLITSTTT
-257 LTVVDADNSKTIVPA
+257 LTVVDADKNNKIVPA
-272 QDYLSL
+272 QDYLAL
-278 KSQITVDDK
+278 KSQIKVDDK

-345 YVDRFNSVK
+345 YVDRFNSVQ

-366 TIPVDKKDVPFSV
+366 TIPVSKNDVEFNV
-379 TIGNQITT
+379 TIGNDTT
-387 TTADITYPAY
+387 KTTANIQYPDY
-397 KEADNN
+397 VVNEKN

-412 VSHVGNVE
+412 VSHVGNKE
-420 DPGYYNQVV
+420 NPGYYKQTI
-429 YVNPMDKDLKGAKL
+429 YVNPSENSLTNAKL
-443 KVEAYHPK
+443 KVQAYHSS
-451 YPTNIGQINQ
+451 YPNNIGQINKE
-461 NVTNIKIYR
+461 VTDIKIYQ
-470 VPEGYTLNKGYDVN
+470 VPKGYTLNKGYDVN
-484 TNDLVDVTDEFKN
+484 TKELTDVTNQYLQKI
-497 KMTYG
+497 TYG
-502 SNQSVNLDF
+502 DNNSAVIDF
-511 GDITSAYVVMVNT
+511 GNADSAYVVMVNT
-524 KFQYTNSESPTLVQM
+524 KFQYTTSESPTLVQM
-539 ATLSSTGN
+539 VTLSSDN
-547 KSVSTG
+547 SKSASMG

-629 DYRVEFSNLPKGYE
+629 DYRVEFSNLPQGYE

-649 GNNEELDSNGLSSV
+649 GNNEELDSNGVSSV

-851 TYKVEFETPSGYT
+851 TYKVEFETPLGYT

-1071 GKYKVIFEKSAGY
+1071 GKYKVIFEK
-1084 LPTKVNGTTDGEKDS
+1084 
-1099 NGSSVTVK
+1099 
-1107 INGKDDMSLDTG
+1107 
-1119 FYKEPKYNLGD
+1119 
-1130 YVWEDTNKDGIQ
+1130 
-1142 DANEPG
+1142 
-1148 IKDVKVTLKDSTGK
+1148 
-1162 VIGTTT
+1162 
-1168 TDASGK
+1168 
-1174 YKFTDLDNG
+1174 
-1183 NYTVEF
+1183 
-1189 ETPAGYT
+1189 PAGLT
-1196 PTVKNTTAEDKDSN
+1196 QTGTNTTEDD
-1210 GLTTTGVIKD
+1210 KD
-1220 ADNMTLDSGF
+1220 ADGGEVDVTITDHDDFTIDNGYF
-1230 YKTPKYSLG
+1230 E
-1239 DYVWYDSNKDG
+1239 

>member
-738 NGNYKVEFT
+738 NGNYKVVFT

-1071 GKYKVIFEKSAGY
+1071 GKYKVIFEK
-1084 LPTKVNGTTDGEKDS
+1084 
-1099 NGSSVTVK
+1099 
-1107 INGKDDMSLDTG
+1107 
-1119 FYKEPKYNLGD
+1119 
-1130 YVWEDTNKDGIQ
+1130 
-1142 DANEPG
+1142 
-1148 IKDVKVTLKDSTGK
+1148 
-1162 VIGTTT
+1162 
-1168 TDASGK
+1168 
-1174 YKFTDLDNG
+1174 
-1183 NYTVEF
+1183 
-1189 ETPAGYT
+1189 PAGLT
-1196 PTVKNTTAEDKDSN
+1196 QTGTNTT
-1210 GLTTTGVIKD
+1210 
-1220 ADNMTLDSGF
+1220 
-1230 YKTPKYSLG
+1230 
-1239 DYVWYDSNKDG
+1239 

>member
-67 ASDNQSSGKVDM
+67 ASDNQSSDKVDM

-231 RMRMAA
+231 RMRIAA
-237 IQPNSTDSKN
+237 VQPSSTEAKN

-257 LTVVDADNSKTIVPA
+257 LTVVDADKNNKIVPA
-272 QDYLSL
+272 QDYLEL
-278 KSQITVDDK
+278 KSQIKVDDK

-345 YVDRFNSVK
+345 YVDRFNSVQ

-366 TIPVDKKDVPFSV
+366 TIPVSKNDVEFNV
-379 TIGNQITT
+379 TIGNTT
-387 TTADITYPAY
+387 TKTTANIQYPDY
-397 KEADNN
+397 VVNEKN

-412 VSHVGNVE
+412 VSHVGNKE
-420 DPGYYNQVV
+420 NPGYYKQTI
-429 YVNPMDKDLKGAKL
+429 YVNPSENSLTNAKL
-443 KVEAYHPK
+443 KVQAYHSS
-451 YPTNIGQINQ
+451 YPNNIGQINKE
-461 NVTNIKIYR
+461 VTDIKIYQ
-470 VPEGYTLNKGYDVN
+470 VPKGYTLNKGYDVN
-484 TNDLVDVTDEFKN
+484 TKELTDVTNQYLHKI
-497 KMTYG
+497 TYG
-502 SNQSVNLDF
+502 DNNSAVIDF
-511 GDITSAYVVMVNT
+511 GNADSAYVVMVNT
-524 KFQYTNSESPTLVQM
+524 KFQYTTSESPTLVQM
-539 ATLSSTGN
+539 VTLSSDN
-547 KSVSTG
+547 SKSASMG

-689 WEDTNK
+689 WEDTNT

-1071 GKYKVIFEKSAGY
+1071 GKYKVIFEKPAG
-1084 LPTKVNGTTDGEKDS
+1084 LTQTGTNTTEDDKDADGGEVDVTITDH
-1099 NGSSVTVK
+1099 
-1107 INGKDDMSLDTG
+1107 DD
-1119 FYKEPKYNLGD
+1119 
-1130 YVWEDTNKDGIQ
+1130 
-1142 DANEPG
+1142 
-1148 IKDVKVTLKDSTGK
+1148 
-1162 VIGTTT
+1162 
-1168 TDASGK
+1168 
-1174 YKFTDLDNG
+1174 FTLDNG
-1183 NYTVEF
+1183 YF
-1189 ETPAGYT
+1189 E
-1196 PTVKNTTAEDKDSN
+1196 EDTSDS
-1210 GLTTTGVIKD
+1210 
-1220 ADNMTLDSGF
+1220 DS
-1230 YKTPKYSLG
+1230 
-1239 DYVWYDSNKDG
+1239 DSDS

>member
-67 ASDNQSSGKVDM
+67 ASDNQSSDKVDM

-152 NQEALQ
+152 NQEGLQ
-158 PDLQENKSVVNAQP
+158 PDLLENKSVVNVQP

-218 ILPKSTAPKRLNT
+218 ILPKSTAPKSLNT

-771 TTGVINGADNMT
+771 TTGVI
-783 LDSGFYK
+783 
-790 TPKYNL
+790 
-796 GNYVWEDTNK
+796 
-806 DGKQDSTE
+806 
-814 KGISGVTVT
+814 
-823 LKNENG
+823 
-829 EVLQTTKTDKDGKY
+829 
-843 QFTGLENG
+843 
-851 TYKVEFETPSGYT
+851 
-864 PTQVG
+864 
-869 SGTDEGIDSNGT
+869 
-881 STTGVIKDKDNDT
+881 KDKDNDT

-1039 DVKVTL
+1039 DVKVIL

-1071 GKYKVIFEKSAGY
+1071 GKYKVIFEK
-1084 LPTKVNGTTDGEKDS
+1084 PTGLTQTGTNTTEDDKDADGGEVDVTITDH
-1099 NGSSVTVK
+1099 
-1107 INGKDDMSLDTG
+1107 DD
-1119 FYKEPKYNLGD
+1119 
-1130 YVWEDTNKDGIQ
+1130 
-1142 DANEPG
+1142 
-1148 IKDVKVTLKDSTGK
+1148 
-1162 VIGTTT
+1162 
-1168 TDASGK
+1168 
-1174 YKFTDLDNG
+1174 FTLDNG
-1183 NYTVEF
+1183 YYEE
-1189 ETPAGYT
+1189 ET
-1196 PTVKNTTAEDKDSN
+1196 S
-1210 GLTTTGVIKD
+1210 
-1220 ADNMTLDSGF
+1220 
-1230 YKTPKYSLG
+1230 
-1239 DYVWYDSNKDG
+1239 

>member
-1 MLNRENKTAITRK
+1 MLNRENKTAMTRK

-40 TLIFGLGNQEAKA
+40 TLIFGIGSQEAKA
-53 AESTNKELNEATTS
+53 AEVTNKEMKEDATS
-67 ASDNQSSGKVDM
+67 VNNDQVSKKVDTGQLNKDGNTSKVDTEQLNDENINKVANQKEVTRVENSVASEKNNNSQPSENGKLQTSDVKKTEDNNATSDDQVTTTVNS
-79 QQLNQEDNTKND
+79 QQLNTDN
-91 NQKEM
+91 
-96 VSSQGNETTSNGN
+96 TTSNATMSAAPINVSKDGLKIN
-109 KSIEKESVQS
+109 SE
-119 TTGNKVEVSTAKSD
+119 EVRNVGEKSD
-133 EQASPKS
+133 
-140 TNEDLNTKQTIS
+140 NT
-152 NQEALQ
+152 
-158 PDLQENKSVVNAQP
+158 DNA
-172 TNEENKKVDAK
+172 NG
-183 TESTTLNV
+183 
-191 KSDAIKSNAETLV
+191 SDVIM
-204 DNNSNSNN
+204 
-212 ENNADI
+212 
-218 ILPKSTAPKRLNT
+218 PKSTAPKRLNT
-231 RMRMAA
+231 RMRIAA
-237 IQPNSTDSKN
+237 VQPSSTDSKN
-247 VNDLITSNTT
+247 VNNLITSTTT
-257 LTVVDADNSKTIVPA
+257 LTVVDADKNNKIVPA
-272 QDYLSL
+272 QDYLAL
-278 KSQITVDDK
+278 KSQIKVDDK

-345 YVDRFNSVK
+345 YVDRFNSVQ

-366 TIPVDKKDVPFSV
+366 TIPVSKNDVEFNV
-379 TIGNQITT
+379 TIGNDTT
-387 TTADITYPAY
+387 KTTANIQYPDY
-397 KEADNN
+397 VVNEKN

-412 VSHVGNVE
+412 VSHVGNKE
-420 DPGYYNQVV
+420 NPGYYKQTI
-429 YVNPMDKDLKGAKL
+429 YVNPSENSLTNAKL
-443 KVEAYHPK
+443 KVQAYHSS
-451 YPTNIGQINQ
+451 YPNNIGQINKE
-461 NVTNIKIYR
+461 VTDIKIYQ
-470 VPEGYTLNKGYDVN
+470 VPKGYTLNKGYDVN
-484 TNDLVDVTDEFKN
+484 TKELTDVTNQYLQKI
-497 KMTYG
+497 TYG
-502 SNQSVNLDF
+502 DNNSAVIDF
-511 GDITSAYVVMVNT
+511 GNADSAYVVMVNT
-524 KFQYTNSESPTLVQM
+524 KFQYTTSESPTLVQM
-539 ATLSSTGN
+539 VTLSSDN
-547 KSVSTG
+547 SKSASMG

-629 DYRVEFSNLPKGYE
+629 DYRVEFSNLPQGYE

-649 GNNEELDSNGLSSV
+649 GNNEELDSNGVSSV

-851 TYKVEFETPSGYT
+851 TYKVEFETPLGYT

-1071 GKYKVIFEKSAGY
+1071 GKYKVIFEK
-1084 LPTKVNGTTDGEKDS
+1084 
-1099 NGSSVTVK
+1099 
-1107 INGKDDMSLDTG
+1107 
-1119 FYKEPKYNLGD
+1119 
-1130 YVWEDTNKDGIQ
+1130 
-1142 DANEPG
+1142 
-1148 IKDVKVTLKDSTGK
+1148 
-1162 VIGTTT
+1162 
-1168 TDASGK
+1168 
-1174 YKFTDLDNG
+1174 
-1183 NYTVEF
+1183 
-1189 ETPAGYT
+1189 PAG
-1196 PTVKNTTAEDKDSN
+1196 
-1210 GLTTTGVIKD
+1210 LT
-1220 ADNMTLDSGF
+1220 
-1230 YKTPKYSLG
+1230 
-1239 DYVWYDSNKDG
+1239 

>member
-1 MLNRENKTAITRK
+1 MNNKKTATNRK
-14 GMVSNRLNKFS
+14 GMISNRLNKFS

-738 NGNYKVEFT
+738 NGNYKVVFT

-1071 GKYKVIFEKSAGY
+1071 GKYKVIFEKPAG
-1084 LPTKVNGTTDGEKDS
+1084 LTQTGTNTTEDDKDADGGEVDVTITDH
-1099 NGSSVTVK
+1099 
-1107 INGKDDMSLDTG
+1107 DD
-1119 FYKEPKYNLGD
+1119 
-1130 YVWEDTNKDGIQ
+1130 
-1142 DANEPG
+1142 
-1148 IKDVKVTLKDSTGK
+1148 
-1162 VIGTTT
+1162 
-1168 TDASGK
+1168 
-1174 YKFTDLDNG
+1174 FTLDNG
-1183 NYTVEF
+1183 
-1189 ETPAGYT
+1189 
-1196 PTVKNTTAEDKDSN
+1196 
-1210 GLTTTGVIKD
+1210 
-1220 ADNMTLDSGF
+1220 
-1230 YKTPKYSLG
+1230 
-1239 DYVWYDSNKDG
+1239 

>member
-1 MLNRENKTAITRK
+1 MLNRENKTAMTRK

-40 TLIFGLGNQEAKA
+40 TLIFGIGSQEAKA
-53 AESTNKELNEATTS
+53 AEVTNKEMEEDATS
-67 ASDNQSSGKVDM
+67 VNNDQVSKKVDTGQLNKDGNTSKVDTEQLNDENINKVANQKEVTRVENSVASEKNNNSQPSENGKLQTSDVKKTEDNNATSDDQVTTTVNS
-79 QQLNQEDNTKND
+79 QQLNTDN
-91 NQKEM
+91 
-96 VSSQGNETTSNGN
+96 TTSNATMSAAPIN
-109 KSIEKESVQS
+109 VSKDDLKINSE
-119 TTGNKVEVSTAKSD
+119 EVRNVGEKSD
-133 EQASPKS
+133 
-140 TNEDLNTKQTIS
+140 NT
-152 NQEALQ
+152 
-158 PDLQENKSVVNAQP
+158 DNA
-172 TNEENKKVDAK
+172 NG
-183 TESTTLNV
+183 
-191 KSDAIKSNAETLV
+191 SDVIM
-204 DNNSNSNN
+204 
-212 ENNADI
+212 
-218 ILPKSTAPKRLNT
+218 PKSTAPKRLNT
-231 RMRMAA
+231 RMRIAA
-237 IQPNSTDSKN
+237 VQPSSTDSKN
-247 VNDLITSNTT
+247 VNNLITSTTT
-257 LTVVDADNSKTIVPA
+257 LTVVDADKNNKIVPA
-272 QDYLSL
+272 QDYLAL
-278 KSQITVDDK
+278 KSQIKVDDK

-345 YVDRFNSVK
+345 YVDRFNSVQ

-366 TIPVDKKDVPFSV
+366 TIPVSKNDVEFNV
-379 TIGNQITT
+379 TIGNDTT
-387 TTADITYPAY
+387 KTTANIQYPDY
-397 KEADNN
+397 VVNEKN

-412 VSHVGNVE
+412 VSHVGNKE
-420 DPGYYNQVV
+420 NPGYYKQTI
-429 YVNPMDKDLKGAKL
+429 YVNPSENSLTNAKL
-443 KVEAYHPK
+443 KVQAYHSS
-451 YPTNIGQINQ
+451 YPNNIGQINKE
-461 NVTNIKIYR
+461 VTDIKIYQ
-470 VPEGYTLNKGYDVN
+470 VPKGYTLNKGYDVN
-484 TNDLVDVTDEFKN
+484 TKELTDVTNQYLQKI
-497 KMTYG
+497 TYG
-502 SNQSVNLDF
+502 DNNSAVIDF
-511 GDITSAYVVMVNT
+511 GNADSAYVVMVNT
-524 KFQYTNSESPTLVQM
+524 KFQYTTSESPTLVQM
-539 ATLSSTGN
+539 VTLSSDN
-547 KSVSTG
+547 SKSASMG

-629 DYRVEFSNLPKGYE
+629 DYRVEFSNLPQGYE

-649 GNNEELDSNGLSSV
+649 GNNEELDSNGVSSV

-851 TYKVEFETPSGYT
+851 TYKVEFETPLGYT

-1071 GKYKVIFEKSAGY
+1071 GKYKVIFEK
-1084 LPTKVNGTTDGEKDS
+1084 
-1099 NGSSVTVK
+1099 
-1107 INGKDDMSLDTG
+1107 
-1119 FYKEPKYNLGD
+1119 
-1130 YVWEDTNKDGIQ
+1130 
-1142 DANEPG
+1142 
-1148 IKDVKVTLKDSTGK
+1148 
-1162 VIGTTT
+1162 
-1168 TDASGK
+1168 
-1174 YKFTDLDNG
+1174 
-1183 NYTVEF
+1183 
-1189 ETPAGYT
+1189 PAGLT
-1196 PTVKNTTAEDKDSN
+1196 QTGTNTTEDD
-1210 GLTTTGVIKD
+1210 KD
-1220 ADNMTLDSGF
+1220 ADGGEVD
-1230 YKTPKYSLG
+1230 
-1239 DYVWYDSNKDG
+1239 V

>member
-1 MLNRENKTAITRK
+1 MLNRENKTAMTRK

-53 AESTNKELNEATTS
+53 AESTNKELNETTTS
-67 ASDNQSSGKVDM
+67 ASDNQSNSKVDN

-96 VSSQGNETTSNGN
+96 ESSQGTETTSNDN
-109 KSIEKESVQS
+109 KALSLENGSVQS

-133 EQASPKS
+133 EQAPPKS

-158 PDLQENKSVVNAQP
+158 PDLQENKSVVNVQP

-1071 GKYKVIFEKSAGY
+1071 GKYKVIFEKPAG
-1084 LPTKVNGTTDGEKDS
+1084 LTQTVTNTTEDDKDADGGEVD
-1099 NGSSVTVK
+1099 VT
-1107 INGKDDMSLDTG
+1107 ITDHDD
-1119 FYKEPKYNLGD
+1119 
-1130 YVWEDTNKDGIQ
+1130 
-1142 DANEPG
+1142 
-1148 IKDVKVTLKDSTGK
+1148 
-1162 VIGTTT
+1162 
-1168 TDASGK
+1168 
-1174 YKFTDLDNG
+1174 FTLDNG
-1183 NYTVEF
+1183 YYEE
-1189 ETPAGYT
+1189 ETS
-1196 PTVKNTTAEDKDSN
+1196 DS
-1210 GLTTTGVIKD
+1210 
-1220 ADNMTLDSGF
+1220 DS
-1230 YKTPKYSLG
+1230 
-1239 DYVWYDSNKDG
+1239 DSDS

>member
-67 ASDNQSSGKVDM
+67 ASDNQSSDKVDM

-231 RMRMAA
+231 RMRIAA
-237 IQPNSTDSKN
+237 VQPSSTEAKN

-257 LTVVDADNSKTIVPA
+257 LTVVDADKNNKIVPA
-272 QDYLSL
+272 QDYLEL
-278 KSQITVDDK
+278 KSQIKVDDK

-345 YVDRFNSVK
+345 YVDRFNSVQ

-366 TIPVDKKDVPFSV
+366 TIPVSKNDVEFNV
-379 TIGNQITT
+379 TIGNTT
-387 TTADITYPAY
+387 TKTTANIQYPDY
-397 KEADNN
+397 VVNEKN

-412 VSHVGNVE
+412 VSHVGNKE
-420 DPGYYNQVV
+420 NPGYYKQTI
-429 YVNPMDKDLKGAKL
+429 YVNPSENSLTNAKL
-443 KVEAYHPK
+443 KVQAYHSS
-451 YPTNIGQINQ
+451 YPNNIGQINKE
-461 NVTNIKIYR
+461 VTDIKIYQ
-470 VPEGYTLNKGYDVN
+470 VPKGYTLNKGYDVN
-484 TNDLVDVTDEFKN
+484 TKELTDVTNQYLQKI
-497 KMTYG
+497 TYG
-502 SNQSVNLDF
+502 DNNSAVIDF
-511 GDITSAYVVMVNT
+511 GNADSAYVVMVNT
-524 KFQYTNSESPTLVQM
+524 KFQYTTSESPTLVQM
-539 ATLSSTGN
+539 VTLSSDN
-547 KSVSTG
+547 SKSASMG

-1071 GKYKVIFEKSAGY
+1071 GKYKVIFEKPAG
-1084 LPTKVNGTTDGEKDS
+1084 LTQTGTNTTEDDKDADGGEVDVTITDH
-1099 NGSSVTVK
+1099 
-1107 INGKDDMSLDTG
+1107 DD
-1119 FYKEPKYNLGD
+1119 
-1130 YVWEDTNKDGIQ
+1130 
-1142 DANEPG
+1142 
-1148 IKDVKVTLKDSTGK
+1148 
-1162 VIGTTT
+1162 
-1168 TDASGK
+1168 
-1174 YKFTDLDNG
+1174 FTLDNG
-1183 NYTVEF
+1183 YF
-1189 ETPAGYT
+1189 E
-1196 PTVKNTTAEDKDSN
+1196 EDTSDS
-1210 GLTTTGVIKD
+1210 D
-1220 ADNMTLDSGF
+1220 
-1230 YKTPKYSLG
+1230 
-1239 DYVWYDSNKDG
+1239 

>member
-67 ASDNQSSGKVDM
+67 ASDNQSSDKVDM

-231 RMRMAA
+231 RMRIAA
-237 IQPNSTDSKN
+237 VQPSSTEAKN

-257 LTVVDADNSKTIVPA
+257 LTVVDADKNNKIVPA
-272 QDYLSL
+272 QDYLEL
-278 KSQITVDDK
+278 KSQIKVDDK

-345 YVDRFNSVK
+345 YVDRFNSVQ

-366 TIPVDKKDVPFSV
+366 TIPVSKNDVEFNV
-379 TIGNQITT
+379 TIGNTT
-387 TTADITYPAY
+387 TKTTANIQYPDY
-397 KEADNN
+397 VVNEKN

-412 VSHVGNVE
+412 VSHVGNKE
-420 DPGYYNQVV
+420 NPGYYKQTI
-429 YVNPMDKDLKGAKL
+429 YVNPSENSLTNAKL
-443 KVEAYHPK
+443 KVQAYHSS
-451 YPTNIGQINQ
+451 YPNNIGQINKE
-461 NVTNIKIYR
+461 VTDIKIYQ
-470 VPEGYTLNKGYDVN
+470 VPKGYTLNKGYDVN
-484 TNDLVDVTDEFKN
+484 TKELTDVTNQYLQKI
-497 KMTYG
+497 TYG
-502 SNQSVNLDF
+502 DNNSAVIDF
-511 GDITSAYVVMVNT
+511 GNADSAYVVMVNT
-524 KFQYTNSESPTLVQM
+524 KFQYTTSESPTLVQM
-539 ATLSSTGN
+539 VTLSSN
-547 KSVSTG
+547 NSKSASMG

-1071 GKYKVIFEKSAGY
+1071 GKYKVIFEK
-1084 LPTKVNGTTDGEKDS
+1084 
-1099 NGSSVTVK
+1099 
-1107 INGKDDMSLDTG
+1107 
-1119 FYKEPKYNLGD
+1119 
-1130 YVWEDTNKDGIQ
+1130 
-1142 DANEPG
+1142 
-1148 IKDVKVTLKDSTGK
+1148 
-1162 VIGTTT
+1162 
-1168 TDASGK
+1168 
-1174 YKFTDLDNG
+1174 
-1183 NYTVEF
+1183 
-1189 ETPAGYT
+1189 PAGLT
-1196 PTVKNTTAEDKDSN
+1196 QTGTNTTEDD
-1210 GLTTTGVIKD
+1210 KD
-1220 ADNMTLDSGF
+1220 ADG
-1230 YKTPKYSLG
+1230 G
-1239 DYVWYDSNKDG
+1239 